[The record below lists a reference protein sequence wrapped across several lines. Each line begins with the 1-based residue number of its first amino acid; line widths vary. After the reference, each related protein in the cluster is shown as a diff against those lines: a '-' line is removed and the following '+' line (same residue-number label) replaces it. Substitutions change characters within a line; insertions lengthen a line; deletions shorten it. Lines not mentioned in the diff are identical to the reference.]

1 MCRLYGK
8 LDDVTER
15 NSLVLEKGGKSM
27 RKEKKKMSIK
37 RRIAAAALAAFVGVS
52 SLNVSIP
59 GFSTVITDA
68 DETEIASQLSEE
80 TPETTEEETTVESTI
95 AAALAEEAPAPVA
108 PAAEEP
114 TPEPIV
120 VEAPTPEPTVV
131 EAPTPEPTVA
141 EEPTTP
147 EPTVV
152 EAPTVEEPTIEEAE
166 TTDEEE
172 TILSVEETEETE
184 AETEKETEE
193 ETEPETDEDDL
204 LSNDPVTFGLRG
216 ANGLMLTAGGAIP
229 RLDDYITDVTVSKRR
244 GDSWVKVNEITS
256 GHNVRI
262 DLKYTLPEGLITSQ
276 SRKIQY
282 QLPDVIKIDNP
293 PLTGALKDSSEQ
305 PVGTFSI
312 DANGLVTFEYSQEFS
327 EDEKSFSGDFFF
339 ECKVGSRKTQEE
351 VIFSFPGKGE
361 VTFTIKPSSLAFDI
375 KTTKTASEVVQHGDG
390 EWYVT
395 YTMTIS
401 SKKGTGKDIEVFDY
415 FSDDNVVGS
424 QMKQVILLNSIHI
437 WDNNGNYVENIQ
449 FEQYENSGFVTTL
462 PKLEAGQKYTITC
475 VALVNKQL
483 LSTSATT
490 NLKLNKNIF
499 YVRSGKNEHSSYA
512 EAEYRRNVIKK
523 TSEKQE
529 DGSYKYTV
537 TINESQENL
546 KGLTIKDTFKLDD
559 TVIDINDIEGF
570 YVDVQGGSNPGITKE
585 NFFSTG
591 YKFENDF
598 NNKIVIT
605 YRYYPPANETN
616 AEKKLV
622 NRIEIGP
629 NTWGEV
635 EDTIGIIGYL
645 DKTHD
650 ENQVVKKDGYV
661 EVPYLVTV
669 TVNDGIAEGAT
680 LTDTLNQDHIQ
691 SLLTPVTVNGIEAS
705 DYTIQYLGKDG
716 VLVNEFAEGMIGFKV
731 TFKAITPEKAQKI
744 NFEYK
749 VKAEFASYP
758 AGTFRYDNVAVFASG
773 SINQTKTDSYT
784 YTKHAF
790 LLKKVSRYSSGY
802 QTSIDEVK
810 ESDLTDGKLYYELEI
825 KPAERNL
832 NDTFTVTDKL
842 PEGAVYVEDSFNAS
856 PTTLNQMSVSEDGR
870 TLTFTIPKEVYVNE
884 DGSYKH
890 DVLYIHYAIQIS
902 NANLSGSQQ
911 ELVYFTNTATS
922 GEDKASVTVPVL
934 FEEKEIEEDD
944 VIDKKGF
951 QNNSDI
957 TYTIVVNKNRLD
969 LIPNVNKITLNDVLK
984 CDVDESKIQDITLV
998 GNIVSVYEY
1007 DASKPDGKGVPV
1019 SKNFY
1024 TYQYNEKTH
1033 NISMILPDSEA
1044 FVVEYTYRFKF
1055 TSNYAG
1061 QTITIKN
1068 NVELVGSYKKE
1079 ISTQWKNQS
1088 AGGSVAKYNSLIVYK
1103 VEKGNEDEKLSG
1115 AKFNLYKYN
1124 DGSFSL
1130 IQNDIEIPV
1139 TGCKFVSDKTDED
1152 MMAATDIAVEE
1163 NVLYYLEEVQAPSG
1177 YKIEAGHEK
1186 FYFALGTYGK
1196 SIKDLKA
1203 AVAKAVETADIT
1215 VDDVHFANTNAIV
1228 NIENEIEDG
1237 AVRIQKVW
1245 LNHDG
1250 SEMQASE
1257 SSISV
1262 GLYKTHHRYTDAQP
1276 VEVEVSYKGN
1286 GMSSPQ
1292 LAFASTE
1299 YYRIGTKLTV
1309 TGYLNEGWRKNWGG
1323 WDFASTQMTARL
1335 YINGDDRGELNIEN
1349 VYSVT
1354 HSEIVSST
1362 LNKISIVFTANT
1374 YNSILDGNK
1383 PGKVNGTIAAL
1394 AAGDMEFVQN
1404 VTIDSHNN
1412 WTAVVSDLPTKENDG
1427 EDIYYYVTEFSLYGY
1442 TISYQNNGVLAGVGG
1457 NPIVVINKADEK
1469 VKTASFSINKVD
1481 ASTATPQPLEGA
1493 SFALYRAVKN
1503 DQNQLIR
1510 VGLPIATAISNA
1522 SGTGVVFSGLIPGE
1536 YLLYE
1541 TSAPTGY
1548 VTPSEPWRIT
1558 VNNDCVVDAH
1568 GLQTNSDGAY
1578 IIENGKYP
1586 GILSITKKV
1595 EGYEMEEGMHYY
1607 IKVTLTDAANKP
1619 LTGSFNG
1626 IRLENGSAIYE
1637 LVKDATITFTGLPLG
1652 TKYTVEEVNFDGT
1665 ALTGEEEYTSSLS
1678 TNATG
1683 TIDKEAGT
1691 VAVNVTVTNIY
1702 EIPETSAVISVKKIV
1717 DGTGY
1722 NQNEAFEFTL
1732 SAAEE
1737 GTPMPTETGNK
1748 VSIKAGEIGS
1758 FGSITYTD
1766 TGVYYYTVKETKGST
1781 VGMSY
1786 DETEYLVT
1794 VVVSMND
1801 ERKLTASVY
1810 YNIVMTD
1817 IPEVES
1823 DVRALVVTNTYR
1835 VTSVSG
1841 TKTWRVPEGTDLP
1854 ESITVILKRNDE
1866 PVARK
1871 KVTAADDWSY
1881 EFTEL
1886 PMYDDDGAAY
1896 TYEVDEE
1903 PVEGYNK
1910 EVDGYD
1916 LINTIT
1922 GTTSV
1927 SGSKNWRVPEGTDLP
1942 ESITVIL
1949 KRNDEPVARKKVTAA
1964 NDWSYEFT
1972 ELPMYDDDGAA
1983 YTYEVDEEPV
1993 EGYNKEVDG
2002 YDLINT
2008 ITGTTSVSGSK
2019 NWRVPEG
2026 TDLPESI
2033 TVILKRNDE
2042 PVARKKVT
2050 AADDWSY
2057 EFTELPAYS
2066 EDGSTAYTYTV
2077 DEESVEGYITTVSG
2091 TNLINTIT
2099 GTTSVSG
2106 TKTWRAPE
2114 GTELPESI
2122 TVILKRNDEPVARK
2136 KVTAADDWSY
2146 EFTELPMYDEDGV
2159 AYTYEVDEEPVEGY
2173 NKEVDG
2179 YDLINTITG
2188 TTSVSGTKTWRV
2200 PEGTDLPE
2208 SITVILKRNDEPVAR
2223 KKVTAADDW
2232 SYEFTELPM
2241 YDDDGAAYTYEVDEE
2256 PVAGYNKE
2264 VDGYD
2269 LINTKSEKIEITG
2282 TKTWRV
2288 PDGTELPESITVI
2301 LKRNDEPVARKKV
2314 TAADDWSYEFTE
2326 LPAYSEDG
2334 RTAYTYTVDEESVE
2348 GYITTTVSGSNLINT
2363 ITGTTSVSGTKTW
2376 RAPEGTE
2383 LPESITVIL
2392 KRNDEPVARK
2402 KVTAADDWSYE
2413 FTELPAYSEDGRT
2426 AYTYTVDEEPVAGY
2440 NKEVDGYDLI
2450 NTKSEKIEI
2459 TGTKTWRVPDGTEL
2473 PESITVILKRNDEPV
2488 ARKKVTAADD
2498 WSYEFTELPA
2508 YSEDGL
2514 TAYTYTV
2521 DEEPVEGY
2529 ITTVSGTNL
2538 INTIT
2543 GTTSVSGTKTW
2554 RAPEGTELPESITVI
2569 LNRNG
2574 SPVDSKKVTATDDW
2588 SYEFTNLP
2596 AYSEDGRTAYT
2607 YTVDEESVEGYI
2619 TTVSGTNLIN
2629 TITGTTSVSG
2639 TKTWRAPEGTELP
2652 ESITVILNRNDE
2664 PVARKKVTAADDWSY
2679 EFTELPAYSEDGST
2693 AYTYTVDEEPVEG
2706 YITAVSGTNLINTI
2720 TGTTSVSGTK
2730 TWRVPEGT
2738 ELPESITV
2746 ILNRNDEPVAR
2757 KKVTAADD
2765 WSYEFTELPAY
2776 SEDGSTAYTYTVDEE
2791 PVEGY
2796 ITAVSGTNLIN
2807 TITGTTSVSGTK
2819 TWRAPEGTKLP
2830 ESITVI
2836 LNRNGSPVDS
2846 KKVTATDDWS
2856 YEFTNLPAYSEDG
2869 LTAYTYTVDEESVA
2883 GYNKEV
2889 DGYDLINTKSEK
2901 IEITGTKTWRAPEGT
2916 ELPESI
2922 TVILKRNDEPVAR
2935 KKVTAADDWSYE
2947 FTELPAY
2954 SEDGLTAYTY
2964 TVDEEPVEGYI
2975 TTVSGT
2981 DLINTI
2987 TSVKISKVDIA
2998 NGEELEGATIQLI
3011 DKETGEV
3018 VEEWT
3023 STNKAHEV
3031 TGLTTG
3037 KTYILRETVAPEG
3050 YSITSDTTFELKEDG
3065 SIDTEKTTTTVSE
3078 EGVLLVEDTRRID
3091 FIINKVSATDDHELY
3106 DTILSVYEITDEG
3119 EVLVD
3124 SWTSR
3129 WKEVHNFGLKLSCGK
3144 SYILR
3149 EDKATGGY
3157 HKIPGDILFNVT
3169 ADGKIQITEGQDWK
3183 YENGKNVIE
3192 EVVDEAG
3199 NVIYLI
3205 RDVRNPEEEEETE
3218 PDGPTDPHQ
3227 SETTTPEETTTSEE
3241 ETTPEETTT
3250 SEEETSP
3257 EETTVSEEETT
3268 VSEEET
3274 TLPSPDDEGS
3284 TPEVTTPA
3292 ANTTTTAAETTVSET
3307 PTTTLSSERVILGIE
3322 DMSRTIGMAL
3332 AGFGAIMLTALI
3344 WLYLRSK
3351 KA

>member
-95 AAALAEEAPAPVA
+95 AAALAAEAPAPVA

-120 VEAPTPEPTVV
+120 VEEPTPEPTVV

-784 YTKHAF
+784 KHAF

-1007 DASKPDGKGVPV
+1007 DASKPDGKGAPV

-1335 YINGDDRGELNIEN
+1335 YINGNDCGELNIEN

-1362 LNKISIVFTANT
+1362 LNKISIVVTANT

-1383 PGKVNGTIAAL
+1383 PGKANGTIAAL

-1427 EDIYYYVTEFSLYGY
+1427 EDIYYYVTEFGLYGY

-1619 LTGSFNG
+1619 LIGSFNG

-1678 TNATG
+1678 INATG

-1722 NQNEAFEFTL
+1722 NQDEAFEFTL

-1748 VSIKAGEIGS
+1748 VSIKAGETGS

-1794 VVVSMND
+1794 VVVSMNA

-1810 YNIVMTD
+1810 YNTVMTD
-1817 IPEVES
+1817 IPEVEIDAS
-1823 DVRALVVTNTYR
+1823 VLVVTNTYR

-1841 TKTWRVPEGTDLP
+1841 TKIWRVPEGTDLP
-1854 ESITVILKRNDE
+1854 ESITVILNRNDE

-1871 KVTAADDWSY
+1871 KVTVADDWSY
-1881 EFTEL
+1881 EFT
-1886 PMYDDDGAAY
+1886 
-1896 TYEVDEE
+1896 
-1903 PVEGYNK
+1903 N
-1910 EVDGYD
+1910 
-1916 LINTIT
+1916 
-1922 GTTSV
+1922 
-1927 SGSKNWRVPEGTDLP
+1927 
-1942 ESITVIL
+1942 
-1949 KRNDEPVARKKVTAA
+1949 
-1964 NDWSYEFT
+1964 
-1972 ELPMYDDDGAA
+1972 
-1983 YTYEVDEEPV
+1983 
-1993 EGYNKEVDG
+1993 
-2002 YDLINT
+2002 
-2008 ITGTTSVSGSK
+2008 
-2019 NWRVPEG
+2019 
-2026 TDLPESI
+2026 
-2033 TVILKRNDE
+2033 
-2042 PVARKKVT
+2042 
-2050 AADDWSY
+2050 
-2057 EFTELPAYS
+2057 
-2066 EDGSTAYTYTV
+2066 
-2077 DEESVEGYITTVSG
+2077 
-2091 TNLINTIT
+2091 
-2099 GTTSVSG
+2099 
-2106 TKTWRAPE
+2106 
-2114 GTELPESI
+2114 
-2122 TVILKRNDEPVARK
+2122 
-2136 KVTAADDWSY
+2136 
-2146 EFTELPMYDEDGV
+2146 LPMYDEDGV
-2159 AYTYEVDEEPVEGY
+2159 AYTYEVDEEPLAGY

-2208 SITVILKRNDEPVAR
+2208 SITVIL
-2223 KKVTAADDW
+2223 
-2232 SYEFTELPM
+2232 
-2241 YDDDGAAYTYEVDEE
+2241 
-2256 PVAGYNKE
+2256 
-2264 VDGYD
+2264 
-2269 LINTKSEKIEITG
+2269 
-2282 TKTWRV
+2282 
-2288 PDGTELPESITVI
+2288 
-2301 LKRNDEPVARKKV
+2301 
-2314 TAADDWSYEFTE
+2314 
-2326 LPAYSEDG
+2326 
-2334 RTAYTYTVDEESVE
+2334 
-2348 GYITTTVSGSNLINT
+2348 
-2363 ITGTTSVSGTKTW
+2363 
-2376 RAPEGTE
+2376 
-2383 LPESITVIL
+2383 
-2392 KRNDEPVARK
+2392 
-2402 KVTAADDWSYE
+2402 
-2413 FTELPAYSEDGRT
+2413 
-2426 AYTYTVDEEPVAGY
+2426 
-2440 NKEVDGYDLI
+2440 
-2450 NTKSEKIEI
+2450 
-2459 TGTKTWRVPDGTEL
+2459 
-2473 PESITVILKRNDEPV
+2473 
-2488 ARKKVTAADD
+2488 
-2498 WSYEFTELPA
+2498 
-2508 YSEDGL
+2508 
-2514 TAYTYTV
+2514 
-2521 DEEPVEGY
+2521 
-2529 ITTVSGTNL
+2529 
-2538 INTIT
+2538 
-2543 GTTSVSGTKTW
+2543 
-2554 RAPEGTELPESITVI
+2554 
-2569 LNRNG
+2569 
-2574 SPVDSKKVTATDDW
+2574 
-2588 SYEFTNLP
+2588 
-2596 AYSEDGRTAYT
+2596 
-2607 YTVDEESVEGYI
+2607 
-2619 TTVSGTNLIN
+2619 
-2629 TITGTTSVSG
+2629 
-2639 TKTWRAPEGTELP
+2639 
-2652 ESITVILNRNDE
+2652 NRNDE
-2664 PVARKKVTAADDWSY
+2664 PVARKKVTADDDWSY

-2706 YITAVSGTNLINTI
+2706 YITTVS
-2720 TGTTSVSGTK
+2720 
-2730 TWRVPEGT
+2730 E
-2738 ELPESITV
+2738 
-2746 ILNRNDEPVAR
+2746 
-2757 KKVTAADD
+2757 
-2765 WSYEFTELPAY
+2765 
-2776 SEDGSTAYTYTVDEE
+2776 
-2791 PVEGY
+2791 
-2796 ITAVSGTNLIN
+2796 TNLIN

-2819 TWRAPEGTKLP
+2819 TWRAPEGTDLP

-2836 LNRNGSPVDS
+2836 LKRNDEPVAR
-2846 KKVTATDDWS
+2846 KKVTAADDWS

-2954 SEDGLTAYTY
+2954 SEDGRTAYTYTVDEESVEGYITTVSGTNLINTITGTTSVSGTKTWRAPEGTELPESITVILKRNDEPVARKKVTAADDWSYEFTELPAYSEDGLTAYTY
-2964 TVDEEPVEGYI
+2964 TVDEESVEGYI

-2998 NGEELEGATIQLI
+2998 NGEELEGATIQLIDKETGEVVEEWTSTNKAHEVTGLTTGKTYILRETVAPEGYGITSDTTFELKEDGSIDTEKTTTTVSEEGVLLVEDTITSVKISKVDIADGEELEGATIQLI

-3091 FIINKVSATDDHELY
+3091 FIVNKVSATDDHELY

>member
-1 MCRLYGK
+1 
-8 LDDVTER
+8 
-15 NSLVLEKGGKSM
+15 M

-68 DETEIASQLSEE
+68 NETEIASQLSEE
-80 TPETTEEETTVESTI
+80 TPEEETTVESTI
-95 AAALAEEAPAPVA
+95 AAALAAEAPAPVA

-120 VEAPTPEPTVV
+120 VAAPTPEPTVVEAPTPEPTVV
-131 EAPTPEPTVA
+131 EAPTSEPTVA

-152 EAPTVEEPTIEEAE
+152 EAPMPEPTVAEEPTTPEPTVVEEPTVEETTIEEAE

-172 TILSVEETEETE
+172 TILSVEETEEETE
-184 AETEKETEE
+184 AETENVTEE

-229 RLDDYITDVTVSKRR
+229 RLDDYIKDVTISKRR

-256 GHNVRI
+256 GHNARI

-293 PLTGALKDSSEQ
+293 PLEGVLKDSSEQ

-351 VIFSFPGKGE
+351 VTFSFPGKGE

-375 KTTKTASEVVQHGDG
+375 KTTKTASEVVQYGDG

-424 QMKQVILLNSIHI
+424 QMKQVILLDRIYI

-449 FEQYENSGFVTTL
+449 FEQYGNGGFVTTL

-490 NLKLNKNIF
+490 KLKLNGNTF

-512 EAEYRRNVIKK
+512 EAEYSRNVIKK

-546 KGLTIKDTFKLDD
+546 KGLTIKDTFKLDG

-605 YRYYPPANETN
+605 YRYYPLANETN

-680 LTDTLNQDHIQ
+680 LTDTLNQNHTQ

-705 DYTIQYLGKDG
+705 DYTIQYLGKNG

-758 AGTFRYDNVAVFASG
+758 AGTFRYNNVAVFASG
-773 SINQTKTDSYT
+773 SINQIKTDSYT

-832 NDTFTVTDKL
+832 NDTFTVKDKL

-902 NANLSGSQQ
+902 NANISGSQQ

-922 GEDKASVTVPVL
+922 GEDTASVTVPVL
-934 FEEKEIEEDD
+934 FEEEEIEEDD

-951 QNNSDI
+951 QNDSDI

-1007 DASKPDGKGVPV
+1007 DASKPDGKGAPV

-1033 NISMILPDSEA
+1033 NISMVLPDSAA

-1068 NVELVGSYKKE
+1068 NVELIGSYKKE

-1130 IQNDIEIPV
+1130 IQSDIEIPV

-1163 NVLYYLEEVQAPSG
+1163 NVLYYLEEIQAPSG

-1323 WDFASTQMTARL
+1323 WDFASAQMTARL

-1362 LNKISIVFTANT
+1362 LNKISIVVTANT
-1374 YNSILDGNK
+1374 YNSILDDSK
-1383 PGKVNGTIAAL
+1383 PGKVNGTIATL
-1394 AAGDMEFVQN
+1394 AAGDMEFVRN

-1457 NPIVVINKADEK
+1457 NPIVVINKADEE

-1481 ASTATPQPLEGA
+1481 ASTSTPQPLEGA

-1503 DQNQLIR
+1503 DQNQFIR

-1568 GLQTNSDGAY
+1568 GLQANSDGAY

-1665 ALTGEEEYTSSLS
+1665 ALTGEEEYTSRLT

-1702 EIPETSAVISVKKIV
+1702 EIPETSAVISVQKIV

-1722 NQNEAFEFTL
+1722 NQDEAFEFTL

-1748 VSIKAGEIGS
+1748 VSIKAGETGS

-1794 VVVSMND
+1794 VVVSMNA

-1841 TKTWRVPEGTDLP
+1841 TKTWRAPEGSELP
-1854 ESITVILKRNDE
+1854 ESITVILNRNGS
-1866 PVARK
+1866 PVDSK

-1886 PMYDDDGAAY
+1886 PAYSEDGSTSY
-1896 TYEVDEE
+1896 TYTVDEE
-1903 PVEGYNK
+1903 PVEGYITTVSGTN
-1910 EVDGYD
+1910 

-1927 SGSKNWRVPEGTDLP
+1927 SGTKTWRVPEGTKLP

-1949 KRNDEPVARKKVTAA
+1949 N
-1964 NDWSYEFT
+1964 
-1972 ELPMYDDDGAA
+1972 
-1983 YTYEVDEEPV
+1983 
-1993 EGYNKEVDG
+1993 
-2002 YDLINT
+2002 
-2008 ITGTTSVSGSK
+2008 
-2019 NWRVPEG
+2019 
-2026 TDLPESI
+2026 
-2033 TVILKRNDE
+2033 RNDE

-2077 DEESVEGYITTVSG
+2077 DEE
-2091 TNLINTIT
+2091 
-2099 GTTSVSG
+2099 
-2106 TKTWRAPE
+2106 
-2114 GTELPESI
+2114 
-2122 TVILKRNDEPVARK
+2122 
-2136 KVTAADDWSY
+2136 
-2146 EFTELPMYDEDGV
+2146 
-2159 AYTYEVDEEPVEGY
+2159 
-2173 NKEVDG
+2173 
-2179 YDLINTITG
+2179 
-2188 TTSVSGTKTWRV
+2188 
-2200 PEGTDLPE
+2200 
-2208 SITVILKRNDEPVAR
+2208 
-2223 KKVTAADDW
+2223 
-2232 SYEFTELPM
+2232 
-2241 YDDDGAAYTYEVDEE
+2241 

-2269 LINTKSEKIEITG
+2269 LINTKSEKIEIT
-2282 TKTWRV
+2282 
-2288 PDGTELPESITVI
+2288 
-2301 LKRNDEPVARKKV
+2301 
-2314 TAADDWSYEFTE
+2314 
-2326 LPAYSEDG
+2326 
-2334 RTAYTYTVDEESVE
+2334 
-2348 GYITTTVSGSNLINT
+2348 
-2363 ITGTTSVSGTKTW
+2363 
-2376 RAPEGTE
+2376 
-2383 LPESITVIL
+2383 
-2392 KRNDEPVARK
+2392 
-2402 KVTAADDWSYE
+2402 
-2413 FTELPAYSEDGRT
+2413 
-2426 AYTYTVDEEPVAGY
+2426 
-2440 NKEVDGYDLI
+2440 
-2450 NTKSEKIEI
+2450 
-2459 TGTKTWRVPDGTEL
+2459 
-2473 PESITVILKRNDEPV
+2473 
-2488 ARKKVTAADD
+2488 
-2498 WSYEFTELPA
+2498 
-2508 YSEDGL
+2508 
-2514 TAYTYTV
+2514 
-2521 DEEPVEGY
+2521 
-2529 ITTVSGTNL
+2529 
-2538 INTIT
+2538 
-2543 GTTSVSGTKTW
+2543 
-2554 RAPEGTELPESITVI
+2554 
-2569 LNRNG
+2569 
-2574 SPVDSKKVTATDDW
+2574 
-2588 SYEFTNLP
+2588 
-2596 AYSEDGRTAYT
+2596 
-2607 YTVDEESVEGYI
+2607 
-2619 TTVSGTNLIN
+2619 
-2629 TITGTTSVSG
+2629 G

-2706 YITAVSGTNLINTI
+2706 YIT
-2720 TGTTSVSGTK
+2720 
-2730 TWRVPEGT
+2730 
-2738 ELPESITV
+2738 
-2746 ILNRNDEPVAR
+2746 
-2757 KKVTAADD
+2757 
-2765 WSYEFTELPAY
+2765 
-2776 SEDGSTAYTYTVDEE
+2776 
-2791 PVEGY
+2791 
-2796 ITAVSGTNLIN
+2796 
-2807 TITGTTSVSGTK
+2807 
-2819 TWRAPEGTKLP
+2819 
-2830 ESITVI
+2830 
-2836 LNRNGSPVDS
+2836 
-2846 KKVTATDDWS
+2846 
-2856 YEFTNLPAYSEDG
+2856 
-2869 LTAYTYTVDEESVA
+2869 
-2883 GYNKEV
+2883 
-2889 DGYDLINTKSEK
+2889 
-2901 IEITGTKTWRAPEGT
+2901 
-2916 ELPESI
+2916 
-2922 TVILKRNDEPVAR
+2922 
-2935 KKVTAADDWSYE
+2935 
-2947 FTELPAY
+2947 
-2954 SEDGLTAYTY
+2954 
-2964 TVDEEPVEGYI
+2964 
-2975 TTVSGT
+2975 TVSET
-2981 DLINTI
+2981 NLINTI

-2998 NGEELEGATIQLI
+2998 DGEELEGATIQLI

-3023 STNKAHEV
+3023 STNEAHEV

-3050 YSITSDTTFELKEDG
+3050 YGITSDTTFELKEDG

-3091 FIINKVSATDDHELY
+3091 FIVNKVSATDDHELY

-3274 TLPSPDDEGS
+3274 TLPSPDDEES

-3307 PTTTLSSERVILGIE
+3307 PTTTPSSERVILGIE

>member
-1 MCRLYGK
+1 
-8 LDDVTER
+8 
-15 NSLVLEKGGKSM
+15 M

-68 DETEIASQLSEE
+68 NETEIASQLSEE
-80 TPETTEEETTVESTI
+80 TPEEETTVESTI
-95 AAALAEEAPAPVA
+95 AAALAAEAPAPVA

-120 VEAPTPEPTVV
+120 VAAPTPEPTVVEAPTPEPTVV
-131 EAPTPEPTVA
+131 EAPTSEPTVA

-152 EAPTVEEPTIEEAE
+152 EAPMPEPTVAEEPTTPEPTVVEEPTVEETTIEEAE

-172 TILSVEETEETE
+172 TILSVEETEEETE
-184 AETEKETEE
+184 AETENVTEE

-229 RLDDYITDVTVSKRR
+229 RLDDYIKDVTISKRR

-256 GHNVRI
+256 GHNARI

-293 PLTGALKDSSEQ
+293 PLEGVLKDSSEQ

-351 VIFSFPGKGE
+351 VTFSFPGKGE

-375 KTTKTASEVVQHGDG
+375 KTTKTASEVVQYGDG

-424 QMKQVILLNSIHI
+424 QMKQVILLDRIYI

-449 FEQYENSGFVTTL
+449 FEQYGNGGFVTTL

-490 NLKLNKNIF
+490 KLKLNGNTF

-512 EAEYRRNVIKK
+512 EAEYSRNVIKK

-546 KGLTIKDTFKLDD
+546 KGLTIKDTFKLDG

-605 YRYYPPANETN
+605 YRYYPLANETN

-680 LTDTLNQDHIQ
+680 LTDTLNQNHTQ

-705 DYTIQYLGKDG
+705 DYTIQYLGKNG

-758 AGTFRYDNVAVFASG
+758 AGTFRYNNVAVFASG
-773 SINQTKTDSYT
+773 SINQIKTDSYT

-832 NDTFTVTDKL
+832 NDTFTVKDKL

-902 NANLSGSQQ
+902 NANISGSQQ

-922 GEDKASVTVPVL
+922 GEDTASVTVPVL
-934 FEEKEIEEDD
+934 FEEEEIEEDD

-951 QNNSDI
+951 QNDSDI

-1007 DASKPDGKGVPV
+1007 DASKPDGKGAPV

-1033 NISMILPDSEA
+1033 NISMVLPDSAA

-1068 NVELVGSYKKE
+1068 NVELIGSYKKE

-1130 IQNDIEIPV
+1130 IQSDIEIPV

-1163 NVLYYLEEVQAPSG
+1163 NVLYYLEEIQAPSG

-1323 WDFASTQMTARL
+1323 WDFASAQMTARL

-1362 LNKISIVFTANT
+1362 LNKISIVVTANT
-1374 YNSILDGNK
+1374 YNSILDDSK
-1383 PGKVNGTIAAL
+1383 PGKVNGTIATL
-1394 AAGDMEFVQN
+1394 AAGDMEFVRN

-1457 NPIVVINKADEK
+1457 NPIVVINKADEE

-1481 ASTATPQPLEGA
+1481 ASTSTPQPLEGA

-1503 DQNQLIR
+1503 DQNQFIR

-1568 GLQTNSDGAY
+1568 GLQANSDGAY

-1665 ALTGEEEYTSSLS
+1665 ALTGEEEYTSRLT

-1702 EIPETSAVISVKKIV
+1702 EIPETSAVISVQKIV

-1722 NQNEAFEFTL
+1722 NQDEAFEFTL

-1748 VSIKAGEIGS
+1748 VSIKAGETGS

-1794 VVVSMND
+1794 VVVSMNA

-1841 TKTWRVPEGTDLP
+1841 TKTWRAPEGSELP
-1854 ESITVILKRNDE
+1854 ESITVILNRNGS
-1866 PVARK
+1866 PV
-1871 KVTAADDWSY
+1871 DS
-1881 EFTEL
+1881 
-1886 PMYDDDGAAY
+1886 
-1896 TYEVDEE
+1896 
-1903 PVEGYNK
+1903 
-1910 EVDGYD
+1910 
-1916 LINTIT
+1916 
-1922 GTTSV
+1922 
-1927 SGSKNWRVPEGTDLP
+1927 
-1942 ESITVIL
+1942 
-1949 KRNDEPVARKKVTAA
+1949 
-1964 NDWSYEFT
+1964 
-1972 ELPMYDDDGAA
+1972 
-1983 YTYEVDEEPV
+1983 
-1993 EGYNKEVDG
+1993 
-2002 YDLINT
+2002 
-2008 ITGTTSVSGSK
+2008 
-2019 NWRVPEG
+2019 
-2026 TDLPESI
+2026 
-2033 TVILKRNDE
+2033 
-2042 PVARKKVT
+2042 KKVT

-2077 DEESVEGYITTVSG
+2077 DEEPVEGYITTVSE
-2091 TNLINTIT
+2091 TN
-2099 GTTSVSG
+2099 
-2106 TKTWRAPE
+2106 
-2114 GTELPESI
+2114 
-2122 TVILKRNDEPVARK
+2122 
-2136 KVTAADDWSY
+2136 
-2146 EFTELPMYDEDGV
+2146 
-2159 AYTYEVDEEPVEGY
+2159 
-2173 NKEVDG
+2173 
-2179 YDLINTITG
+2179 LINTITG

-2200 PEGTDLPE
+2200 PEGT
-2208 SITVILKRNDEPVAR
+2208 K
-2223 KKVTAADDW
+2223 
-2232 SYEFTELPM
+2232 
-2241 YDDDGAAYTYEVDEE
+2241 
-2256 PVAGYNKE
+2256 
-2264 VDGYD
+2264 
-2269 LINTKSEKIEITG
+2269 
-2282 TKTWRV
+2282 
-2288 PDGTELPESITVI
+2288 
-2301 LKRNDEPVARKKV
+2301 
-2314 TAADDWSYEFTE
+2314 
-2326 LPAYSEDG
+2326 
-2334 RTAYTYTVDEESVE
+2334 
-2348 GYITTTVSGSNLINT
+2348 
-2363 ITGTTSVSGTKTW
+2363 
-2376 RAPEGTE
+2376 
-2383 LPESITVIL
+2383 
-2392 KRNDEPVARK
+2392 
-2402 KVTAADDWSYE
+2402 
-2413 FTELPAYSEDGRT
+2413 
-2426 AYTYTVDEEPVAGY
+2426 
-2440 NKEVDGYDLI
+2440 
-2450 NTKSEKIEI
+2450 
-2459 TGTKTWRVPDGTEL
+2459 
-2473 PESITVILKRNDEPV
+2473 
-2488 ARKKVTAADD
+2488 
-2498 WSYEFTELPA
+2498 
-2508 YSEDGL
+2508 
-2514 TAYTYTV
+2514 
-2521 DEEPVEGY
+2521 
-2529 ITTVSGTNL
+2529 
-2538 INTIT
+2538 
-2543 GTTSVSGTKTW
+2543 
-2554 RAPEGTELPESITVI
+2554 
-2569 LNRNG
+2569 
-2574 SPVDSKKVTATDDW
+2574 
-2588 SYEFTNLP
+2588 
-2596 AYSEDGRTAYT
+2596 
-2607 YTVDEESVEGYI
+2607 
-2619 TTVSGTNLIN
+2619 
-2629 TITGTTSVSG
+2629 
-2639 TKTWRAPEGTELP
+2639 LP

-2706 YITAVSGTNLINTI
+2706 YITTVSETNLINTI

-2738 ELPESITV
+2738 KLPESITV

-2796 ITAVSGTNLIN
+2796 IT
-2807 TITGTTSVSGTK
+2807 
-2819 TWRAPEGTKLP
+2819 
-2830 ESITVI
+2830 
-2836 LNRNGSPVDS
+2836 
-2846 KKVTATDDWS
+2846 
-2856 YEFTNLPAYSEDG
+2856 
-2869 LTAYTYTVDEESVA
+2869 
-2883 GYNKEV
+2883 
-2889 DGYDLINTKSEK
+2889 
-2901 IEITGTKTWRAPEGT
+2901 
-2916 ELPESI
+2916 
-2922 TVILKRNDEPVAR
+2922 
-2935 KKVTAADDWSYE
+2935 
-2947 FTELPAY
+2947 
-2954 SEDGLTAYTY
+2954 
-2964 TVDEEPVEGYI
+2964 
-2975 TTVSGT
+2975 TVSET
-2981 DLINTI
+2981 NLINTI

-2998 NGEELEGATIQLI
+2998 DGEELEGATIQLI

-3023 STNKAHEV
+3023 STNEAHEV

-3050 YSITSDTTFELKEDG
+3050 YGITSDTTFELKEDG

-3091 FIINKVSATDDHELY
+3091 FIVNKVSATDDHELY

-3274 TLPSPDDEGS
+3274 TLPSPDDEES

-3307 PTTTLSSERVILGIE
+3307 PTTTPSSERVILGIE

>member
-15 NSLVLEKGGKSM
+15 NSLVLGKGGKSM

-52 SLNVSIP
+52 SLNVSIL

-80 TPETTEEETTVESTI
+80 TPEITEEETTVESTI
-95 AAALAEEAPAPVA
+95 AAALAAEAPAPVA

-114 TPEPIV
+114 TPEPIVVAAPTPEPTVVETPTPEPTV

-131 EAPTPEPTVA
+131 EAPTPEPTVVEA
-141 EEPTTP
+141 PTP

-166 TTDEEE
+166 TTNEEE

-229 RLDDYITDVTVSKRR
+229 WLDTYITDVTISKRR

-262 DLKYTLPEGLITSQ
+262 DLKYTLPEKLITSQ

-293 PLTGALKDSSEQ
+293 PLKGALKDSSEQ
-305 PVGTFSI
+305 PVGKFSI
-312 DANGLVTFEYSQEFS
+312 DANGLVTFEYSKEFS

-339 ECKVGSRKTQEE
+339 ECKVGSSKTQEE

-375 KTTKTASEVVQHGDG
+375 KTTKTASEVVQYGDG

-415 FSDDNVVGS
+415 FDDNIVGS
-424 QMKQVILLNSIHI
+424 QTKQVIRLNSISI
-437 WDNNGNYVENIQ
+437 QDNNGNNVENIQ
-449 FEQYENSGFVTTL
+449 IEQYENSGFVTTL

-499 YVRSGKNEHSSYA
+499 RVKSGKNEHSSSA
-512 EAEYRRNVIKK
+512 EAEYSRNVIKK

-546 KGLTIKDTFKLDD
+546 KGLTIKDTFKLDG

-1007 DASKPDGKGVPV
+1007 DASKPDGKGAPV

-1177 YKIEAGHEK
+1177 YKIEVGHEK

-1203 AVAKAVETADIT
+1203 AVAKAVKAAKIT

-1262 GLYKTHHRYTDAQP
+1262 GLYKTHHRYTDAQL

-1299 YYRIGTKLTV
+1299 YYRIGTTLTV

-1362 LNKISIVFTANT
+1362 LNKISIVVTANT
-1374 YNSILDGNK
+1374 YNSILDDSK
-1383 PGKVNGTIAAL
+1383 PGKVNGTIATL
-1394 AAGDMEFVQN
+1394 AAGDMEFVRN

-1457 NPIVVINKADEK
+1457 NPIVVINKADEE

-1503 DQNQLIR
+1503 DQNQWIR

-1541 TSAPTGY
+1541 TSAPMGY

-1568 GLQTNSDGAY
+1568 GLQANSDGAY

-1607 IKVTLTDAANKP
+1607 IKVTLTDAADKP

-1665 ALTGEEEYTSSLS
+1665 ALTGEEKYTSSLS

-1854 ESITVILKRNDE
+1854 ESITVILKRNGS
-1866 PVARK
+1866 PV
-1871 KVTAADDWSY
+1871 DS
-1881 EFTEL
+1881 
-1886 PMYDDDGAAY
+1886 
-1896 TYEVDEE
+1896 
-1903 PVEGYNK
+1903 
-1910 EVDGYD
+1910 
-1916 LINTIT
+1916 
-1922 GTTSV
+1922 
-1927 SGSKNWRVPEGTDLP
+1927 
-1942 ESITVIL
+1942 
-1949 KRNDEPVARKKVTAA
+1949 
-1964 NDWSYEFT
+1964 
-1972 ELPMYDDDGAA
+1972 
-1983 YTYEVDEEPV
+1983 
-1993 EGYNKEVDG
+1993 
-2002 YDLINT
+2002 
-2008 ITGTTSVSGSK
+2008 
-2019 NWRVPEG
+2019 
-2026 TDLPESI
+2026 
-2033 TVILKRNDE
+2033 
-2042 PVARKKVT
+2042 
-2050 AADDWSY
+2050 
-2057 EFTELPAYS
+2057 
-2066 EDGSTAYTYTV
+2066 
-2077 DEESVEGYITTVSG
+2077 
-2091 TNLINTIT
+2091 
-2099 GTTSVSG
+2099 
-2106 TKTWRAPE
+2106 
-2114 GTELPESI
+2114 
-2122 TVILKRNDEPVARK
+2122 
-2136 KVTAADDWSY
+2136 
-2146 EFTELPMYDEDGV
+2146 
-2159 AYTYEVDEEPVEGY
+2159 
-2173 NKEVDG
+2173 
-2179 YDLINTITG
+2179 
-2188 TTSVSGTKTWRV
+2188 
-2200 PEGTDLPE
+2200 
-2208 SITVILKRNDEPVAR
+2208 

-2264 VDGYD
+2264 VEEYD
-2269 LINTKSEKIEITG
+2269 
-2282 TKTWRV
+2282 
-2288 PDGTELPESITVI
+2288 
-2301 LKRNDEPVARKKV
+2301 
-2314 TAADDWSYEFTE
+2314 
-2326 LPAYSEDG
+2326 
-2334 RTAYTYTVDEESVE
+2334 
-2348 GYITTTVSGSNLINT
+2348 LINT

-2413 FTELPAYSEDGRT
+2413 FTELPAYSEDGST
-2426 AYTYTVDEEPVAGY
+2426 AYTYTVDEESVAGY
-2440 NKEVDGYDLI
+2440 ITTVSGTNLI
-2450 NTKSEKIEI
+2450 NTI
-2459 TGTKTWRVPDGTEL
+2459 TGTTSVSGSKTWRVPEGTEL

-2488 ARKKVTAADD
+2488 ARKKVTEADD
-2498 WSYEFTELPA
+2498 WSYEFTNLPA
-2508 YSEDGL
+2508 YSDDGL

-2529 ITTVSGTNL
+2529 ITTVSG
-2538 INTIT
+2538 
-2543 GTTSVSGTKTW
+2543 S
-2554 RAPEGTELPESITVI
+2554 
-2569 LNRNG
+2569 
-2574 SPVDSKKVTATDDW
+2574 
-2588 SYEFTNLP
+2588 
-2596 AYSEDGRTAYT
+2596 
-2607 YTVDEESVEGYI
+2607 
-2619 TTVSGTNLIN
+2619 
-2629 TITGTTSVSG
+2629 
-2639 TKTWRAPEGTELP
+2639 
-2652 ESITVILNRNDE
+2652 
-2664 PVARKKVTAADDWSY
+2664 
-2679 EFTELPAYSEDGST
+2679 
-2693 AYTYTVDEEPVEG
+2693 
-2706 YITAVSGTNLINTI
+2706 NLINTI

-2776 SEDGSTAYTYTVDEE
+2776 SEDGRTAYTYTVEE
-2791 PVEGY
+2791 
-2796 ITAVSGTNLIN
+2796 
-2807 TITGTTSVSGTK
+2807 K
-2819 TWRAPEGTKLP
+2819 
-2830 ESITVI
+2830 
-2836 LNRNGSPVDS
+2836 
-2846 KKVTATDDWS
+2846 
-2856 YEFTNLPAYSEDG
+2856 
-2869 LTAYTYTVDEESVA
+2869 
-2883 GYNKEV
+2883 
-2889 DGYDLINTKSEK
+2889 
-2901 IEITGTKTWRAPEGT
+2901 
-2916 ELPESI
+2916 
-2922 TVILKRNDEPVAR
+2922 
-2935 KKVTAADDWSYE
+2935 
-2947 FTELPAY
+2947 
-2954 SEDGLTAYTY
+2954 
-2964 TVDEEPVEGYI
+2964 PVEGYI

-2981 DLINTI
+2981 NLINTI

-2998 NGEELEGATIQLI
+2998 DGEELEGATIQLI

-3023 STNKAHEV
+3023 STNEAHEV

-3050 YSITSDTTFELKEDG
+3050 YGITSDTTFELKEDG

-3091 FIINKVSATDDHELY
+3091 FIVNKVSATDDHELY

-3274 TLPSPDDEGS
+3274 TLPSPDDEES

-3307 PTTTLSSERVILGIE
+3307 PTTTPSSERVILGIE

>member
-1 MCRLYGK
+1 
-8 LDDVTER
+8 
-15 NSLVLEKGGKSM
+15 M

-68 DETEIASQLSEE
+68 NETEIASQLSEE
-80 TPETTEEETTVESTI
+80 TPEITEEETTVESTI
-95 AAALAEEAPAPVA
+95 AAALAAEAPAPVA

-120 VEAPTPEPTVV
+120 VAVPTPEPTVVEAPTPEPTVV
-131 EAPTPEPTVA
+131 EAPMPEPTVA

-152 EAPTVEEPTIEEAE
+152 EAPTVEETTIEEAE

-229 RLDDYITDVTVSKRR
+229 WLDGYIDEVTVSRR
-244 GDSWVKVNEITS
+244 IGDSWVKVNEITS
-256 GHNVRI
+256 GHNARI

-276 SRKIQY
+276 SRKIKY

-293 PLTGALKDSSEQ
+293 PLEGVLKDSSEQ

-351 VIFSFPGKGE
+351 VTFSFPGKGE

-375 KTTKTASEVVQHGDG
+375 KTTKTASEVVQYGDG

-424 QMKQVILLNSIHI
+424 QMKQVILLDRIYI

-449 FEQYENSGFVTTL
+449 FEQYGNGGFVTTL

-490 NLKLNKNIF
+490 KLKLNGNTF

-512 EAEYRRNVIKK
+512 EAEYSRNVIKK

-546 KGLTIKDTFKLDD
+546 KGLTIKDTFKLDG

-605 YRYYPPANETN
+605 YRYYPLANETN

-680 LTDTLNQDHIQ
+680 LTDTLNQNHTQ

-705 DYTIQYLGKDG
+705 DYTIQYLGKNG

-758 AGTFRYDNVAVFASG
+758 AGTFRYNNVAVFASG
-773 SINQTKTDSYT
+773 SINQIKTDSYT

-832 NDTFTVTDKL
+832 NDTFTVKDKL

-902 NANLSGSQQ
+902 NANISGSQQ

-922 GEDKASVTVPVL
+922 GEDTASVTVPVL
-934 FEEKEIEEDD
+934 FEEEEIEEDD

-951 QNNSDI
+951 QNDSDI

-1007 DASKPDGKGVPV
+1007 DASKPDGKGAPV

-1033 NISMILPDSEA
+1033 NISMVLPDSAA

-1068 NVELVGSYKKE
+1068 NVELIGSYKKE

-1130 IQNDIEIPV
+1130 IQSDIEIPV

-1163 NVLYYLEEVQAPSG
+1163 NVLYYLEEIQAPSG

-1323 WDFASTQMTARL
+1323 WDFASAQMTARL

-1362 LNKISIVFTANT
+1362 LNKISIVVTANT
-1374 YNSILDGNK
+1374 YNSILDDSK
-1383 PGKVNGTIAAL
+1383 PGKVNGTIATL
-1394 AAGDMEFVQN
+1394 AAGDMEFVRN

-1457 NPIVVINKADEK
+1457 NPIVVINKADEE

-1481 ASTATPQPLEGA
+1481 ASTSTPQPLEGA

-1503 DQNQLIR
+1503 DQNQFIR

-1568 GLQTNSDGAY
+1568 GLQANSDGAY

-1665 ALTGEEEYTSSLS
+1665 ALTGEEEYTSRLT

-1702 EIPETSAVISVKKIV
+1702 EIPETSAVISVQKIV

-1722 NQNEAFEFTL
+1722 NQDEAFEFTL

-1748 VSIKAGEIGS
+1748 VSIKAGETGS

-1794 VVVSMND
+1794 VVVSMNA

-1841 TKTWRVPEGTDLP
+1841 TKTWRAPEGSELP
-1854 ESITVILKRNDE
+1854 ESITVILNRNGS
-1866 PVARK
+1866 PV
-1871 KVTAADDWSY
+1871 DS
-1881 EFTEL
+1881 
-1886 PMYDDDGAAY
+1886 
-1896 TYEVDEE
+1896 
-1903 PVEGYNK
+1903 
-1910 EVDGYD
+1910 
-1916 LINTIT
+1916 
-1922 GTTSV
+1922 
-1927 SGSKNWRVPEGTDLP
+1927 
-1942 ESITVIL
+1942 
-1949 KRNDEPVARKKVTAA
+1949 
-1964 NDWSYEFT
+1964 
-1972 ELPMYDDDGAA
+1972 
-1983 YTYEVDEEPV
+1983 
-1993 EGYNKEVDG
+1993 
-2002 YDLINT
+2002 
-2008 ITGTTSVSGSK
+2008 
-2019 NWRVPEG
+2019 
-2026 TDLPESI
+2026 
-2033 TVILKRNDE
+2033 
-2042 PVARKKVT
+2042 KKVT

-2066 EDGSTAYTYTV
+2066 EDGS
-2077 DEESVEGYITTVSG
+2077 
-2091 TNLINTIT
+2091 
-2099 GTTSVSG
+2099 
-2106 TKTWRAPE
+2106 
-2114 GTELPESI
+2114 
-2122 TVILKRNDEPVARK
+2122 
-2136 KVTAADDWSY
+2136 
-2146 EFTELPMYDEDGV
+2146 
-2159 AYTYEVDEEPVEGY
+2159 
-2173 NKEVDG
+2173 
-2179 YDLINTITG
+2179 
-2188 TTSVSGTKTWRV
+2188 
-2200 PEGTDLPE
+2200 
-2208 SITVILKRNDEPVAR
+2208 
-2223 KKVTAADDW
+2223 
-2232 SYEFTELPM
+2232 
-2241 YDDDGAAYTYEVDEE
+2241 
-2256 PVAGYNKE
+2256 
-2264 VDGYD
+2264 
-2269 LINTKSEKIEITG
+2269 
-2282 TKTWRV
+2282 
-2288 PDGTELPESITVI
+2288 
-2301 LKRNDEPVARKKV
+2301 
-2314 TAADDWSYEFTE
+2314 
-2326 LPAYSEDG
+2326 
-2334 RTAYTYTVDEESVE
+2334 
-2348 GYITTTVSGSNLINT
+2348 
-2363 ITGTTSVSGTKTW
+2363 
-2376 RAPEGTE
+2376 
-2383 LPESITVIL
+2383 
-2392 KRNDEPVARK
+2392 
-2402 KVTAADDWSYE
+2402 
-2413 FTELPAYSEDGRT
+2413 
-2426 AYTYTVDEEPVAGY
+2426 
-2440 NKEVDGYDLI
+2440 
-2450 NTKSEKIEI
+2450 
-2459 TGTKTWRVPDGTEL
+2459 
-2473 PESITVILKRNDEPV
+2473 
-2488 ARKKVTAADD
+2488 
-2498 WSYEFTELPA
+2498 
-2508 YSEDGL
+2508 

-2554 RAPEGTELPESITVI
+2554 RVPEGT
-2569 LNRNG
+2569 
-2574 SPVDSKKVTATDDW
+2574 K
-2588 SYEFTNLP
+2588 
-2596 AYSEDGRTAYT
+2596 
-2607 YTVDEESVEGYI
+2607 
-2619 TTVSGTNLIN
+2619 
-2629 TITGTTSVSG
+2629 
-2639 TKTWRAPEGTELP
+2639 LP

-2706 YITAVSGTNLINTI
+2706 YIT
-2720 TGTTSVSGTK
+2720 
-2730 TWRVPEGT
+2730 
-2738 ELPESITV
+2738 
-2746 ILNRNDEPVAR
+2746 
-2757 KKVTAADD
+2757 
-2765 WSYEFTELPAY
+2765 
-2776 SEDGSTAYTYTVDEE
+2776 
-2791 PVEGY
+2791 
-2796 ITAVSGTNLIN
+2796 
-2807 TITGTTSVSGTK
+2807 
-2819 TWRAPEGTKLP
+2819 
-2830 ESITVI
+2830 
-2836 LNRNGSPVDS
+2836 
-2846 KKVTATDDWS
+2846 
-2856 YEFTNLPAYSEDG
+2856 
-2869 LTAYTYTVDEESVA
+2869 
-2883 GYNKEV
+2883 
-2889 DGYDLINTKSEK
+2889 
-2901 IEITGTKTWRAPEGT
+2901 
-2916 ELPESI
+2916 
-2922 TVILKRNDEPVAR
+2922 
-2935 KKVTAADDWSYE
+2935 
-2947 FTELPAY
+2947 
-2954 SEDGLTAYTY
+2954 
-2964 TVDEEPVEGYI
+2964 
-2975 TTVSGT
+2975 TVSET
-2981 DLINTI
+2981 NLINTI

-2998 NGEELEGATIQLI
+2998 DGEELEGATIQLI

-3023 STNKAHEV
+3023 STNEAHEV

-3050 YSITSDTTFELKEDG
+3050 YGITSDTTFELKEDG

-3091 FIINKVSATDDHELY
+3091 FIVNKVSATDDHELY

-3274 TLPSPDDEGS
+3274 TLPSPDDEES

-3307 PTTTLSSERVILGIE
+3307 PTTTPSSERVILGIE

>member
-68 DETEIASQLSEE
+68 NETEIASQLSEE

-95 AAALAEEAPAPVA
+95 AAALAAEAPAPVA

-114 TPEPIV
+114 TPEPTVAEAPTPEPSVAEAPTPEPTVVEAPTPEPTV

-166 TTDEEE
+166 TTDEDE

-605 YRYYPPANETN
+605 YRYYPSANETN

-680 LTDTLNQDHIQ
+680 LTDTLNQDRIQ

-705 DYTIQYLGKDG
+705 DYTVQYLGKDG

-802 QTSIDEVK
+802 QTSIGEVK

-832 NDTFTVTDKL
+832 NDTFTVTDTL

-890 DVLYIHYAIQIS
+890 DVLYIHYAVQIS
-902 NANLSGSQQ
+902 NENLSGSQQ

-922 GEDKASVTVPVL
+922 GEDTASVTVPVL
-934 FEEKEIEEDD
+934 FEEKEIEKDD

-969 LIPNVNKITLNDVLK
+969 LIPNVDKITLNDVLK

-1007 DASKPDGKGVPV
+1007 DASKPDGKGAPV

-1033 NISMILPDSEA
+1033 NISMVLPDSAA

-1163 NVLYYLEEVQAPSG
+1163 NVLYYLEEIQAPSG

-1203 AVAKAVETADIT
+1203 AVAKAVKAAKIT

-1335 YINGDDRGELNIEN
+1335 YINGNDRGELNIEN

-1362 LNKISIVFTANT
+1362 LNKISIVVTANT

-1383 PGKVNGTIAAL
+1383 PGKANGTIAAL

-1558 VNNDCVVDAH
+1558 VNNDCVVHAH

-1766 TGVYYYTVKETKGST
+1766 TGVYYYTVKETKGLT

-1964 NDWSYEFT
+1964 DDWSYEFT

-2066 EDGSTAYTYTV
+2066 EDGLTAYTYTV
-2077 DEESVEGYITTVSG
+2077 DEES
-2091 TNLINTIT
+2091 
-2099 GTTSVSG
+2099 
-2106 TKTWRAPE
+2106 
-2114 GTELPESI
+2114 
-2122 TVILKRNDEPVARK
+2122 
-2136 KVTAADDWSY
+2136 
-2146 EFTELPMYDEDGV
+2146 
-2159 AYTYEVDEEPVEGY
+2159 
-2173 NKEVDG
+2173 
-2179 YDLINTITG
+2179 
-2188 TTSVSGTKTWRV
+2188 
-2200 PEGTDLPE
+2200 
-2208 SITVILKRNDEPVAR
+2208 
-2223 KKVTAADDW
+2223 
-2232 SYEFTELPM
+2232 
-2241 YDDDGAAYTYEVDEE
+2241 
-2256 PVAGYNKE
+2256 VAGYNKE

-2282 TKTWRV
+2282 TKTWR
-2288 PDGTELPESITVI
+2288 
-2301 LKRNDEPVARKKV
+2301 
-2314 TAADDWSYEFTE
+2314 
-2326 LPAYSEDG
+2326 
-2334 RTAYTYTVDEESVE
+2334 
-2348 GYITTTVSGSNLINT
+2348 
-2363 ITGTTSVSGTKTW
+2363 
-2376 RAPEGTE
+2376 APE
-2383 LPESITVIL
+2383 
-2392 KRNDEPVARK
+2392 
-2402 KVTAADDWSYE
+2402 
-2413 FTELPAYSEDGRT
+2413 
-2426 AYTYTVDEEPVAGY
+2426 
-2440 NKEVDGYDLI
+2440 
-2450 NTKSEKIEI
+2450 
-2459 TGTKTWRVPDGTEL
+2459 GTEL

-2554 RAPEGTELPESITVI
+2554 R
-2569 LNRNG
+2569 
-2574 SPVDSKKVTATDDW
+2574 
-2588 SYEFTNLP
+2588 
-2596 AYSEDGRTAYT
+2596 
-2607 YTVDEESVEGYI
+2607 
-2619 TTVSGTNLIN
+2619 
-2629 TITGTTSVSG
+2629 
-2639 TKTWRAPEGTELP
+2639 
-2652 ESITVILNRNDE
+2652 
-2664 PVARKKVTAADDWSY
+2664 
-2679 EFTELPAYSEDGST
+2679 
-2693 AYTYTVDEEPVEG
+2693 
-2706 YITAVSGTNLINTI
+2706 
-2720 TGTTSVSGTK
+2720 
-2730 TWRVPEGT
+2730 VPEGT

-2757 KKVTAADD
+2757 KKVTADDD
-2765 WSYEFTELPAY
+2765 WSYEFTNLPAY
-2776 SEDGSTAYTYTVDEE
+2776 SEDGRTAYTYTVEE
-2791 PVEGY
+2791 KPVEGY
-2796 ITAVSGTNLIN
+2796 ITTVSGTNLIN

-2981 DLINTI
+2981 NLINTITGTTSVSGTKTWRAPEGTELPESITVILNRNGSPVDSKKVTAADDWSYEFTNLPAYSDDGSTAYTYTVDEEPVEGYITTVSGTDLINTI

-2998 NGEELEGATIQLI
+2998 DGEELEGATIQLI
-3011 DKETGEV
+3011 DKETGEVVEEWTSTNKAHEVTGLTTGKTYILRETVAPEGYGITSDTTFELKEDGSIDTEKTTTTVSEEGVLLVEDTITSVKISKVDIADGEELEGATIQLVDKETGEV

-3078 EGVLLVEDTRRID
+3078 EGVLLVEDTRRVD
-3091 FIINKVSATDDHELY
+3091 FIVNKVSATDDHELY
-3106 DTILSVYEITDEG
+3106 DTILSVYEITDES

-3250 SEEETSP
+3250 SEEETTP

-3274 TLPSPDDEGS
+3274 TLPSPDDEES

-3307 PTTTLSSERVILGIE
+3307 PTTTPSSERVILGIE

>member
-1 MCRLYGK
+1 
-8 LDDVTER
+8 
-15 NSLVLEKGGKSM
+15 M

-68 DETEIASQLSEE
+68 NETEIASQLSEE
-80 TPETTEEETTVESTI
+80 TPEEETTVESTI
-95 AAALAEEAPAPVA
+95 AAALAAEAPAPVA

-120 VEAPTPEPTVV
+120 VAAPTPEPTVVEAPTPEPTVV
-131 EAPTPEPTVA
+131 EAPTSEPTVA

-152 EAPTVEEPTIEEAE
+152 EAPMPEPTVAEEPTTPEPTVVEEPTVEETTIEEAE

-172 TILSVEETEETE
+172 TILSVEETEEETE
-184 AETEKETEE
+184 AETENVTEE

-229 RLDDYITDVTVSKRR
+229 RLDDYIKDVTISKRR

-256 GHNVRI
+256 GHNARI

-293 PLTGALKDSSEQ
+293 PLEGVLKDSSEQ

-351 VIFSFPGKGE
+351 VTFSFPGKGE

-375 KTTKTASEVVQHGDG
+375 KTTKTASEVVQYGDG

-424 QMKQVILLNSIHI
+424 QMKQVILLDRIYI

-449 FEQYENSGFVTTL
+449 FEQYGNGGFVTTL

-490 NLKLNKNIF
+490 KLKLNGNTF

-512 EAEYRRNVIKK
+512 EAEYSRNVIKK

-546 KGLTIKDTFKLDD
+546 KGLTIKDTFKLDG

-605 YRYYPPANETN
+605 YRYYPLANETN

-680 LTDTLNQDHIQ
+680 LTDTLNQNHTQ

-705 DYTIQYLGKDG
+705 DYTIQYLGKNG

-758 AGTFRYDNVAVFASG
+758 AGTFRYNNVAVFASG
-773 SINQTKTDSYT
+773 SINQIKTDSYT

-832 NDTFTVTDKL
+832 NDTFTVKDKL

-902 NANLSGSQQ
+902 NANISGSQQ

-922 GEDKASVTVPVL
+922 GEDTASVTVPVL
-934 FEEKEIEEDD
+934 FEEEEIEEDD

-951 QNNSDI
+951 QNDSDI

-1007 DASKPDGKGVPV
+1007 DASKPDGKGAPV

-1033 NISMILPDSEA
+1033 NISMVLPDSAA

-1068 NVELVGSYKKE
+1068 NVELIGSYKKE

-1130 IQNDIEIPV
+1130 IQSDIEIPV

-1163 NVLYYLEEVQAPSG
+1163 NVLYYLEEIQAPSG

-1323 WDFASTQMTARL
+1323 WDFASAQMTARL

-1362 LNKISIVFTANT
+1362 LNKISIVVTANT
-1374 YNSILDGNK
+1374 YNSILDDSK
-1383 PGKVNGTIAAL
+1383 PGKVNGTIATL
-1394 AAGDMEFVQN
+1394 AAGDMEFVRN

-1457 NPIVVINKADEK
+1457 NPIVVINKADEE

-1481 ASTATPQPLEGA
+1481 ASTSTPQPLEGA

-1503 DQNQLIR
+1503 DQNQFIR

-1568 GLQTNSDGAY
+1568 GLQANSDGAY

-1665 ALTGEEEYTSSLS
+1665 ALTGEEEYTSRLT

-1702 EIPETSAVISVKKIV
+1702 EIPETSAVISVQKIV

-1722 NQNEAFEFTL
+1722 NQDEAFEFTL

-1748 VSIKAGEIGS
+1748 VSIKAGETGS

-1794 VVVSMND
+1794 VVVSMNA

-1841 TKTWRVPEGTDLP
+1841 TKTWRAPEGSELP
-1854 ESITVILKRNDE
+1854 ESITVILNRNGS
-1866 PVARK
+1866 PV
-1871 KVTAADDWSY
+1871 DS
-1881 EFTEL
+1881 
-1886 PMYDDDGAAY
+1886 
-1896 TYEVDEE
+1896 
-1903 PVEGYNK
+1903 
-1910 EVDGYD
+1910 
-1916 LINTIT
+1916 
-1922 GTTSV
+1922 
-1927 SGSKNWRVPEGTDLP
+1927 
-1942 ESITVIL
+1942 
-1949 KRNDEPVARKKVTAA
+1949 
-1964 NDWSYEFT
+1964 
-1972 ELPMYDDDGAA
+1972 
-1983 YTYEVDEEPV
+1983 
-1993 EGYNKEVDG
+1993 
-2002 YDLINT
+2002 
-2008 ITGTTSVSGSK
+2008 
-2019 NWRVPEG
+2019 
-2026 TDLPESI
+2026 
-2033 TVILKRNDE
+2033 
-2042 PVARKKVT
+2042 KKVT

-2066 EDGSTAYTYTV
+2066 EDGS
-2077 DEESVEGYITTVSG
+2077 
-2091 TNLINTIT
+2091 
-2099 GTTSVSG
+2099 
-2106 TKTWRAPE
+2106 
-2114 GTELPESI
+2114 
-2122 TVILKRNDEPVARK
+2122 
-2136 KVTAADDWSY
+2136 
-2146 EFTELPMYDEDGV
+2146 
-2159 AYTYEVDEEPVEGY
+2159 
-2173 NKEVDG
+2173 
-2179 YDLINTITG
+2179 
-2188 TTSVSGTKTWRV
+2188 
-2200 PEGTDLPE
+2200 
-2208 SITVILKRNDEPVAR
+2208 
-2223 KKVTAADDW
+2223 
-2232 SYEFTELPM
+2232 
-2241 YDDDGAAYTYEVDEE
+2241 
-2256 PVAGYNKE
+2256 
-2264 VDGYD
+2264 
-2269 LINTKSEKIEITG
+2269 
-2282 TKTWRV
+2282 
-2288 PDGTELPESITVI
+2288 
-2301 LKRNDEPVARKKV
+2301 
-2314 TAADDWSYEFTE
+2314 
-2326 LPAYSEDG
+2326 
-2334 RTAYTYTVDEESVE
+2334 
-2348 GYITTTVSGSNLINT
+2348 
-2363 ITGTTSVSGTKTW
+2363 
-2376 RAPEGTE
+2376 
-2383 LPESITVIL
+2383 
-2392 KRNDEPVARK
+2392 
-2402 KVTAADDWSYE
+2402 
-2413 FTELPAYSEDGRT
+2413 
-2426 AYTYTVDEEPVAGY
+2426 
-2440 NKEVDGYDLI
+2440 
-2450 NTKSEKIEI
+2450 
-2459 TGTKTWRVPDGTEL
+2459 
-2473 PESITVILKRNDEPV
+2473 
-2488 ARKKVTAADD
+2488 
-2498 WSYEFTELPA
+2498 
-2508 YSEDGL
+2508 

-2543 GTTSVSGTKTW
+2543 GTTSVSGTK
-2554 RAPEGTELPESITVI
+2554 I
-2569 LNRNG
+2569 
-2574 SPVDSKKVTATDDW
+2574 
-2588 SYEFTNLP
+2588 
-2596 AYSEDGRTAYT
+2596 
-2607 YTVDEESVEGYI
+2607 
-2619 TTVSGTNLIN
+2619 
-2629 TITGTTSVSG
+2629 
-2639 TKTWRAPEGTELP
+2639 WRAPEGTELP

-2706 YITAVSGTNLINTI
+2706 YITTVSGTNLINTI

-2796 ITAVSGTNLIN
+2796 ITTVSGTNLIN

-2819 TWRAPEGTKLP
+2819 TWR
-2830 ESITVI
+2830 V
-2836 LNRNGSPVDS
+2836 
-2846 KKVTATDDWS
+2846 
-2856 YEFTNLPAYSEDG
+2856 
-2869 LTAYTYTVDEESVA
+2869 
-2883 GYNKEV
+2883 
-2889 DGYDLINTKSEK
+2889 
-2901 IEITGTKTWRAPEGT
+2901 PEGT

-2954 SEDGLTAYTY
+2954 SEDGSTAYTY

-2975 TTVSGT
+2975 TTVSET
-2981 DLINTI
+2981 NLINTI

-2998 NGEELEGATIQLI
+2998 DGEELEGATIQLI

-3023 STNKAHEV
+3023 STNEAHEV

-3050 YSITSDTTFELKEDG
+3050 YGITSDTTFELKEDG

-3091 FIINKVSATDDHELY
+3091 FIVNKVSATDDHELY

-3274 TLPSPDDEGS
+3274 TLPSPDDEES

-3307 PTTTLSSERVILGIE
+3307 PTTTPSSERVILGIE

>member
-15 NSLVLEKGGKSM
+15 NSLVLGKGGKSM

-120 VEAPTPEPTVV
+120 VEEPTPEPTVA

-141 EEPTTP
+141 EAPTPEPTVVEEPTP

-152 EAPTVEEPTIEEAE
+152 EAPTVEEATIEEAK

-172 TILSVEETEETE
+172 TILSVEETEEETE
-184 AETEKETEE
+184 AETEKVTEE
-193 ETEPETDEDDL
+193 IEPETQEDDL
-204 LSNDPVTFGLRG
+204 ISNDPVTFGLRG
-216 ANGLMLTAGGAIP
+216 ADGLMLTARGAIP

-262 DLKYTLPEGLITSQ
+262 DLKYTLPERLITSQ

-293 PLTGALKDSSEQ
+293 PLEGVLKDSSEQ
-305 PVGTFSI
+305 PVGKFSI

-351 VIFSFPGKGE
+351 VTFSFPGKGE

-375 KTTKTASEVVQHGDG
+375 KTTKTASEVVQYGDG

-424 QMKQVILLNSIHI
+424 QMKQVILLNSINI

-934 FEEKEIEEDD
+934 FEEKEIEKDD

-1007 DASKPDGKGVPV
+1007 DASKPDGKGAPV

-1163 NVLYYLEEVQAPSG
+1163 NVLYYLEEIQAPSG

-1203 AVAKAVETADIT
+1203 AVAKAVKAAKIT

-1335 YINGDDRGELNIEN
+1335 YINGNDCGELNIEN

-1362 LNKISIVFTANT
+1362 LNKISIVVTANT

-1383 PGKVNGTIAAL
+1383 PGKANGTIATL
-1394 AAGDMEFVQN
+1394 AAGDMEFVRN

-1722 NQNEAFEFTL
+1722 NQDEAFEFTL

-1748 VSIKAGEIGS
+1748 VSIKAGETGS

-1794 VVVSMND
+1794 VVVSMNA

-1810 YNIVMTD
+1810 YNTVMTD
-1817 IPEVES
+1817 IPEVEIDAS
-1823 DVRALVVTNTYR
+1823 VLVVTNTYR

-1841 TKTWRVPEGTDLP
+1841 TKIWRVPEGTDLP
-1854 ESITVILKRNDE
+1854 ESITVILNRNDE

-1871 KVTAADDWSY
+1871 KVTVADDWSY
-1881 EFTEL
+1881 EFT
-1886 PMYDDDGAAY
+1886 
-1896 TYEVDEE
+1896 
-1903 PVEGYNK
+1903 N
-1910 EVDGYD
+1910 
-1916 LINTIT
+1916 
-1922 GTTSV
+1922 
-1927 SGSKNWRVPEGTDLP
+1927 
-1942 ESITVIL
+1942 
-1949 KRNDEPVARKKVTAA
+1949 
-1964 NDWSYEFT
+1964 
-1972 ELPMYDDDGAA
+1972 
-1983 YTYEVDEEPV
+1983 
-1993 EGYNKEVDG
+1993 
-2002 YDLINT
+2002 
-2008 ITGTTSVSGSK
+2008 
-2019 NWRVPEG
+2019 
-2026 TDLPESI
+2026 
-2033 TVILKRNDE
+2033 
-2042 PVARKKVT
+2042 
-2050 AADDWSY
+2050 
-2057 EFTELPAYS
+2057 
-2066 EDGSTAYTYTV
+2066 
-2077 DEESVEGYITTVSG
+2077 
-2091 TNLINTIT
+2091 
-2099 GTTSVSG
+2099 
-2106 TKTWRAPE
+2106 
-2114 GTELPESI
+2114 
-2122 TVILKRNDEPVARK
+2122 
-2136 KVTAADDWSY
+2136 
-2146 EFTELPMYDEDGV
+2146 LPMYDEDGV
-2159 AYTYEVDEEPVEGY
+2159 AYTYEVDEEPLAGY

-2208 SITVILKRNDEPVAR
+2208 SITVILNRNDEPVAR

-2241 YDDDGAAYTYEVDEE
+2241 YDEDGVAYTYEVDEE
-2256 PVAGYNKE
+2256 PLAGYNKE

-2269 LINTKSEKIEITG
+2269 
-2282 TKTWRV
+2282 
-2288 PDGTELPESITVI
+2288 
-2301 LKRNDEPVARKKV
+2301 
-2314 TAADDWSYEFTE
+2314 
-2326 LPAYSEDG
+2326 
-2334 RTAYTYTVDEESVE
+2334 
-2348 GYITTTVSGSNLINT
+2348 LINT

-2376 RAPEGTE
+2376 RVPEGTD

-2392 KRNDEPVARK
+2392 NRNDEPVARK
-2402 KVTAADDWSYE
+2402 KVTADDDWSYE
-2413 FTELPAYSEDGRT
+2413 FTELPAYSEDGST

-2459 TGTKTWRVPDGTEL
+2459 TGTKTWRVPEGTEL
-2473 PESITVILKRNDEPV
+2473 PESITVILNRNDEPV
-2488 ARKKVTAADD
+2488 ARKKVTADDD

-2508 YSEDGL
+2508 YSEDGS

-2521 DEEPVEGY
+2521 DEEPVAGY
-2529 ITTVSGTNL
+2529 NKEVDGYDL
-2538 INTIT
+2538 INTKSEKIEIT
-2543 GTTSVSGTKTW
+2543 GTKTW
-2554 RAPEGTELPESITVI
+2554 RVPEGTELPESITVILNRNDEPVARKKVTADDDWSYEFTELPAYSEDGSTAYTYTVDEEPVAGYNKEVDGYDLINTKSEKIEITGTKTWRVPEGTELPESITVILNRNDEPVARKKVTADDDWSYEFTELPAYSEDGSTAYTYTVDEEPVAGYNKEVDGYDLINTKSEKIEITGTKTWRVPEGTELPESITVI

-2596 AYSEDGRTAYT
+2596 VYSD
-2607 YTVDEESVEGYI
+2607 
-2619 TTVSGTNLIN
+2619 
-2629 TITGTTSVSG
+2629 
-2639 TKTWRAPEGTELP
+2639 
-2652 ESITVILNRNDE
+2652 
-2664 PVARKKVTAADDWSY
+2664 
-2679 EFTELPAYSEDGST
+2679 
-2693 AYTYTVDEEPVEG
+2693 
-2706 YITAVSGTNLINTI
+2706 
-2720 TGTTSVSGTK
+2720 
-2730 TWRVPEGT
+2730 
-2738 ELPESITV
+2738 
-2746 ILNRNDEPVAR
+2746 
-2757 KKVTAADD
+2757 
-2765 WSYEFTELPAY
+2765 
-2776 SEDGSTAYTYTVDEE
+2776 
-2791 PVEGY
+2791 
-2796 ITAVSGTNLIN
+2796 
-2807 TITGTTSVSGTK
+2807 
-2819 TWRAPEGTKLP
+2819 
-2830 ESITVI
+2830 
-2836 LNRNGSPVDS
+2836 
-2846 KKVTATDDWS
+2846 
-2856 YEFTNLPAYSEDG
+2856 
-2869 LTAYTYTVDEESVA
+2869 
-2883 GYNKEV
+2883 
-2889 DGYDLINTKSEK
+2889 
-2901 IEITGTKTWRAPEGT
+2901 
-2916 ELPESI
+2916 
-2922 TVILKRNDEPVAR
+2922 
-2935 KKVTAADDWSYE
+2935 
-2947 FTELPAY
+2947 
-2954 SEDGLTAYTY
+2954 DGLTAYTY

-3050 YSITSDTTFELKEDG
+3050 YGITSDTTFELKEDG

-3091 FIINKVSATDDHELY
+3091 FIVNKVSATDDHELY

-3274 TLPSPDDEGS
+3274 TLPSPDDEES

-3307 PTTTLSSERVILGIE
+3307 PTTTHSSERVILGIE

>member
-1 MCRLYGK
+1 
-8 LDDVTER
+8 
-15 NSLVLEKGGKSM
+15 M

-68 DETEIASQLSEE
+68 NETEIASQLSEE
-80 TPETTEEETTVESTI
+80 TPEEETTVESTI
-95 AAALAEEAPAPVA
+95 AAALAAEAPAPVA

-120 VEAPTPEPTVV
+120 VAAPTPEPTVVEAPTPEPTVV
-131 EAPTPEPTVA
+131 EAPTSEPTVA

-152 EAPTVEEPTIEEAE
+152 EAPMPEPTVAEEPTTPEPTVVEEPTVEETTIEEAE

-172 TILSVEETEETE
+172 TILSVEETEEETE
-184 AETEKETEE
+184 AETENVTEE

-229 RLDDYITDVTVSKRR
+229 RLDDYIKDVTISKRR

-256 GHNVRI
+256 GHNARI

-293 PLTGALKDSSEQ
+293 PLEGVLKDSSEQ

-351 VIFSFPGKGE
+351 VTFSFPGKGE

-375 KTTKTASEVVQHGDG
+375 KTTKTASEVVQYGDG

-424 QMKQVILLNSIHI
+424 QMKQVILLDRIYI

-449 FEQYENSGFVTTL
+449 FEQYGNGGFVTTL

-490 NLKLNKNIF
+490 KLKLNGNTF

-512 EAEYRRNVIKK
+512 EAEYSRNVIKK

-546 KGLTIKDTFKLDD
+546 KGLTIKDTFKLDG

-605 YRYYPPANETN
+605 YRYYPLANETN

-680 LTDTLNQDHIQ
+680 LTDTLNQNHTQ

-705 DYTIQYLGKDG
+705 DYTIQYLGKNG

-758 AGTFRYDNVAVFASG
+758 AGTFRYNNVAVFASG
-773 SINQTKTDSYT
+773 SINQIKTDSYT

-832 NDTFTVTDKL
+832 NDTFTVKDKL

-902 NANLSGSQQ
+902 NANISGSQQ

-922 GEDKASVTVPVL
+922 GEDTASVTVPVL
-934 FEEKEIEEDD
+934 FEEEEIEEDD

-951 QNNSDI
+951 QNDSDI

-1007 DASKPDGKGVPV
+1007 DASKPDGKGAPV

-1033 NISMILPDSEA
+1033 NISMVLPDSAA

-1068 NVELVGSYKKE
+1068 NVELIGSYKKE

-1130 IQNDIEIPV
+1130 IQSDIEIPV

-1163 NVLYYLEEVQAPSG
+1163 NVLYYLEEIQAPSG
-1177 YKIEAGHEK
+1177 YKIEAEHEK

-1323 WDFASTQMTARL
+1323 WDFASAQMTARL

-1362 LNKISIVFTANT
+1362 LNKISIVVTANT
-1374 YNSILDGNK
+1374 YNSILDDSK
-1383 PGKVNGTIAAL
+1383 PGKVNGTIATL
-1394 AAGDMEFVQN
+1394 AAGDMEFVRN

-1457 NPIVVINKADEK
+1457 NPIVVINKADEE

-1481 ASTATPQPLEGA
+1481 ASTSTPQPLEGA

-1503 DQNQLIR
+1503 DQNQFIR

-1568 GLQTNSDGAY
+1568 GLQANSDGAY

-1665 ALTGEEEYTSSLS
+1665 ALTGEEEYTSRLT

-1702 EIPETSAVISVKKIV
+1702 EIPETSAVISVQKIV

-1722 NQNEAFEFTL
+1722 NQDEAFEFTL

-1748 VSIKAGEIGS
+1748 VSIKAGETGS

-1794 VVVSMND
+1794 VVVSMNA

-1841 TKTWRVPEGTDLP
+1841 TKTWR
-1854 ESITVILKRNDE
+1854 
-1866 PVARK
+1866 
-1871 KVTAADDWSY
+1871 
-1881 EFTEL
+1881 
-1886 PMYDDDGAAY
+1886 
-1896 TYEVDEE
+1896 
-1903 PVEGYNK
+1903 
-1910 EVDGYD
+1910 
-1916 LINTIT
+1916 
-1922 GTTSV
+1922 
-1927 SGSKNWRVPEGTDLP
+1927 
-1942 ESITVIL
+1942 
-1949 KRNDEPVARKKVTAA
+1949 
-1964 NDWSYEFT
+1964 
-1972 ELPMYDDDGAA
+1972 
-1983 YTYEVDEEPV
+1983 
-1993 EGYNKEVDG
+1993 
-2002 YDLINT
+2002 
-2008 ITGTTSVSGSK
+2008 
-2019 NWRVPEG
+2019 
-2026 TDLPESI
+2026 
-2033 TVILKRNDE
+2033 
-2042 PVARKKVT
+2042 
-2050 AADDWSY
+2050 
-2057 EFTELPAYS
+2057 
-2066 EDGSTAYTYTV
+2066 
-2077 DEESVEGYITTVSG
+2077 
-2091 TNLINTIT
+2091 
-2099 GTTSVSG
+2099 
-2106 TKTWRAPE
+2106 APE
-2114 GTELPESI
+2114 GS
-2122 TVILKRNDEPVARK
+2122 
-2136 KVTAADDWSY
+2136 
-2146 EFTELPMYDEDGV
+2146 
-2159 AYTYEVDEEPVEGY
+2159 
-2173 NKEVDG
+2173 
-2179 YDLINTITG
+2179 
-2188 TTSVSGTKTWRV
+2188 
-2200 PEGTDLPE
+2200 
-2208 SITVILKRNDEPVAR
+2208 
-2223 KKVTAADDW
+2223 
-2232 SYEFTELPM
+2232 
-2241 YDDDGAAYTYEVDEE
+2241 
-2256 PVAGYNKE
+2256 
-2264 VDGYD
+2264 
-2269 LINTKSEKIEITG
+2269 
-2282 TKTWRV
+2282 
-2288 PDGTELPESITVI
+2288 
-2301 LKRNDEPVARKKV
+2301 
-2314 TAADDWSYEFTE
+2314 
-2326 LPAYSEDG
+2326 
-2334 RTAYTYTVDEESVE
+2334 
-2348 GYITTTVSGSNLINT
+2348 
-2363 ITGTTSVSGTKTW
+2363 
-2376 RAPEGTE
+2376 
-2383 LPESITVIL
+2383 
-2392 KRNDEPVARK
+2392 
-2402 KVTAADDWSYE
+2402 
-2413 FTELPAYSEDGRT
+2413 
-2426 AYTYTVDEEPVAGY
+2426 
-2440 NKEVDGYDLI
+2440 
-2450 NTKSEKIEI
+2450 
-2459 TGTKTWRVPDGTEL
+2459 
-2473 PESITVILKRNDEPV
+2473 
-2488 ARKKVTAADD
+2488 
-2498 WSYEFTELPA
+2498 
-2508 YSEDGL
+2508 
-2514 TAYTYTV
+2514 
-2521 DEEPVEGY
+2521 
-2529 ITTVSGTNL
+2529 
-2538 INTIT
+2538 
-2543 GTTSVSGTKTW
+2543 
-2554 RAPEGTELPESITVI
+2554 
-2569 LNRNG
+2569 
-2574 SPVDSKKVTATDDW
+2574 
-2588 SYEFTNLP
+2588 
-2596 AYSEDGRTAYT
+2596 
-2607 YTVDEESVEGYI
+2607 
-2619 TTVSGTNLIN
+2619 
-2629 TITGTTSVSG
+2629 
-2639 TKTWRAPEGTELP
+2639 ELP

-2706 YITAVSGTNLINTI
+2706 YITTVSGTNLINTI

-2796 ITAVSGTNLIN
+2796 ITTVSETNLIN

-2819 TWRAPEGTKLP
+2819 TWRVPEGTKLP

-2836 LNRNGSPVDS
+2836 LN
-2846 KKVTATDDWS
+2846 
-2856 YEFTNLPAYSEDG
+2856 
-2869 LTAYTYTVDEESVA
+2869 
-2883 GYNKEV
+2883 
-2889 DGYDLINTKSEK
+2889 
-2901 IEITGTKTWRAPEGT
+2901 
-2916 ELPESI
+2916 
-2922 TVILKRNDEPVAR
+2922 RNDEPVAR

-2954 SEDGLTAYTY
+2954 SEDGSTAYTY

-2975 TTVSGT
+2975 TTVSET
-2981 DLINTI
+2981 NLINTI

-2998 NGEELEGATIQLI
+2998 DGEELEGATIQLI

-3023 STNKAHEV
+3023 STNEAHEV

-3050 YSITSDTTFELKEDG
+3050 YGITSDTTFELKEDG

-3091 FIINKVSATDDHELY
+3091 FIVNKVSATDDHELY

-3274 TLPSPDDEGS
+3274 TLPSPDDEES

-3307 PTTTLSSERVILGIE
+3307 PTTTPSSERVILGIE

>member
-15 NSLVLEKGGKSM
+15 NSLVLGKGGKSM

-80 TPETTEEETTVESTI
+80 TPEITEEETTVESTI
-95 AAALAEEAPAPVA
+95 AAALAAEAPAPVA

-114 TPEPIV
+114 TPEPIVVAAPTPEPTVVETPTPEPTVVEAPTPEPTV

-166 TTDEEE
+166 TTNEEE

-229 RLDDYITDVTVSKRR
+229 WLDTYITDVTISKRR

-262 DLKYTLPEGLITSQ
+262 DLKYTLPEKLITSQ

-293 PLTGALKDSSEQ
+293 PLKGALKDSSEQ
-305 PVGTFSI
+305 PVGKFSI
-312 DANGLVTFEYSQEFS
+312 DANGLVTFEYSKEFS

-339 ECKVGSRKTQEE
+339 ECKVGSSKTQEE

-375 KTTKTASEVVQHGDG
+375 KTTKTASEVVQYGDG

-415 FSDDNVVGS
+415 FDDNIVGS
-424 QMKQVILLNSIHI
+424 QTKQVIRLNSISI
-437 WDNNGNYVENIQ
+437 QDNNGNNVENIQ
-449 FEQYENSGFVTTL
+449 IEQYENSGFVTTL

-499 YVRSGKNEHSSYA
+499 RVKSGKNEHSSSA
-512 EAEYRRNVIKK
+512 EAEYSRNVIKK

-546 KGLTIKDTFKLDD
+546 KGLTIKDTFKLDG

-790 LLKKVSRYSSGY
+790 LLKKVSRYSGGY

-832 NDTFTVTDKL
+832 NDTFTVTDTL

-902 NANLSGSQQ
+902 NANLSGLQQ

-1007 DASKPDGKGVPV
+1007 DASKPDGKGAPV

-1203 AVAKAVETADIT
+1203 AVAKAVKAAKIT

-1257 SSISV
+1257 SRISV
-1262 GLYKTHHRYTDAQP
+1262 GLYKTHHRYTDAQL

-1299 YYRIGTKLTV
+1299 YYRIGTTLTV

-1323 WDFASTQMTARL
+1323 WDFASAQMTARL

-1362 LNKISIVFTANT
+1362 LNKISIVVTANT
-1374 YNSILDGNK
+1374 YNSILDDSK
-1383 PGKVNGTIAAL
+1383 PGKVNGTIATL
-1394 AAGDMEFVQN
+1394 AAGDMEFVRN

-1457 NPIVVINKADEK
+1457 NPIVVINKADEE

-1503 DQNQLIR
+1503 DQNQWIR

-1541 TSAPTGY
+1541 TSAPMGY

-1568 GLQTNSDGAY
+1568 GLQANSDGAY

-1607 IKVTLTDAANKP
+1607 IKVTLTDAADKP

-1665 ALTGEEEYTSSLS
+1665 ALTGEEEYTSRLT

-1702 EIPETSAVISVKKIV
+1702 EIPETSAVISVQKIV

-1722 NQNEAFEFTL
+1722 NQDEAFEFTL

-1748 VSIKAGEIGS
+1748 VSIKAGETGS

-1794 VVVSMND
+1794 VVVSMNA

-1841 TKTWRVPEGTDLP
+1841 TKTWRAPEGSELP
-1854 ESITVILKRNDE
+1854 ESITVILNRNGS
-1866 PVARK
+1866 PV
-1871 KVTAADDWSY
+1871 DS
-1881 EFTEL
+1881 
-1886 PMYDDDGAAY
+1886 
-1896 TYEVDEE
+1896 
-1903 PVEGYNK
+1903 
-1910 EVDGYD
+1910 
-1916 LINTIT
+1916 
-1922 GTTSV
+1922 
-1927 SGSKNWRVPEGTDLP
+1927 
-1942 ESITVIL
+1942 
-1949 KRNDEPVARKKVTAA
+1949 
-1964 NDWSYEFT
+1964 
-1972 ELPMYDDDGAA
+1972 
-1983 YTYEVDEEPV
+1983 
-1993 EGYNKEVDG
+1993 
-2002 YDLINT
+2002 
-2008 ITGTTSVSGSK
+2008 
-2019 NWRVPEG
+2019 
-2026 TDLPESI
+2026 
-2033 TVILKRNDE
+2033 
-2042 PVARKKVT
+2042 KKVT

-2066 EDGSTAYTYTV
+2066 EDGS
-2077 DEESVEGYITTVSG
+2077 
-2091 TNLINTIT
+2091 
-2099 GTTSVSG
+2099 
-2106 TKTWRAPE
+2106 
-2114 GTELPESI
+2114 
-2122 TVILKRNDEPVARK
+2122 
-2136 KVTAADDWSY
+2136 
-2146 EFTELPMYDEDGV
+2146 
-2159 AYTYEVDEEPVEGY
+2159 
-2173 NKEVDG
+2173 
-2179 YDLINTITG
+2179 
-2188 TTSVSGTKTWRV
+2188 
-2200 PEGTDLPE
+2200 
-2208 SITVILKRNDEPVAR
+2208 
-2223 KKVTAADDW
+2223 
-2232 SYEFTELPM
+2232 
-2241 YDDDGAAYTYEVDEE
+2241 
-2256 PVAGYNKE
+2256 
-2264 VDGYD
+2264 
-2269 LINTKSEKIEITG
+2269 
-2282 TKTWRV
+2282 
-2288 PDGTELPESITVI
+2288 
-2301 LKRNDEPVARKKV
+2301 
-2314 TAADDWSYEFTE
+2314 
-2326 LPAYSEDG
+2326 
-2334 RTAYTYTVDEESVE
+2334 
-2348 GYITTTVSGSNLINT
+2348 
-2363 ITGTTSVSGTKTW
+2363 
-2376 RAPEGTE
+2376 
-2383 LPESITVIL
+2383 
-2392 KRNDEPVARK
+2392 
-2402 KVTAADDWSYE
+2402 
-2413 FTELPAYSEDGRT
+2413 
-2426 AYTYTVDEEPVAGY
+2426 
-2440 NKEVDGYDLI
+2440 
-2450 NTKSEKIEI
+2450 
-2459 TGTKTWRVPDGTEL
+2459 
-2473 PESITVILKRNDEPV
+2473 
-2488 ARKKVTAADD
+2488 
-2498 WSYEFTELPA
+2498 
-2508 YSEDGL
+2508 

-2543 GTTSVSGTKTW
+2543 GTTSVSGTK
-2554 RAPEGTELPESITVI
+2554 I
-2569 LNRNG
+2569 
-2574 SPVDSKKVTATDDW
+2574 
-2588 SYEFTNLP
+2588 
-2596 AYSEDGRTAYT
+2596 
-2607 YTVDEESVEGYI
+2607 
-2619 TTVSGTNLIN
+2619 
-2629 TITGTTSVSG
+2629 
-2639 TKTWRAPEGTELP
+2639 WRAPEGTELP

-2706 YITAVSGTNLINTI
+2706 YITTVSETNLINTI

-2738 ELPESITV
+2738 KLPESITV

-2796 ITAVSGTNLIN
+2796 IT
-2807 TITGTTSVSGTK
+2807 
-2819 TWRAPEGTKLP
+2819 
-2830 ESITVI
+2830 
-2836 LNRNGSPVDS
+2836 
-2846 KKVTATDDWS
+2846 
-2856 YEFTNLPAYSEDG
+2856 
-2869 LTAYTYTVDEESVA
+2869 
-2883 GYNKEV
+2883 
-2889 DGYDLINTKSEK
+2889 
-2901 IEITGTKTWRAPEGT
+2901 
-2916 ELPESI
+2916 
-2922 TVILKRNDEPVAR
+2922 
-2935 KKVTAADDWSYE
+2935 
-2947 FTELPAY
+2947 
-2954 SEDGLTAYTY
+2954 
-2964 TVDEEPVEGYI
+2964 
-2975 TTVSGT
+2975 TVSET
-2981 DLINTI
+2981 NLINTI

-2998 NGEELEGATIQLI
+2998 DGEELEGATIQLI

-3023 STNKAHEV
+3023 STNEAHEV

-3050 YSITSDTTFELKEDG
+3050 YGITSDTTFELKEDG

-3091 FIINKVSATDDHELY
+3091 FIVNKVSATDDHELY

-3250 SEEETSP
+3250 SEEETTP

-3274 TLPSPDDEGS
+3274 TLPSPDDEES

-3307 PTTTLSSERVILGIE
+3307 PTTTPSSERVILGIE

>member
-1 MCRLYGK
+1 
-8 LDDVTER
+8 
-15 NSLVLEKGGKSM
+15 M

-68 DETEIASQLSEE
+68 NETEIASQLSEE
-80 TPETTEEETTVESTI
+80 TPEITEEETTVESTI
-95 AAALAEEAPAPVA
+95 AAALAAEAPAPVA

-120 VEAPTPEPTVV
+120 VAAPTPEPTVVEAPTPETTVVEAPTPEPTVV
-131 EAPTPEPTVA
+131 EAPTPETTVVEAPMPEPTVA

-152 EAPTVEEPTIEEAE
+152 EAPTVEETTIEEAE

-229 RLDDYITDVTVSKRR
+229 WLDTYITDVTISKRR

-256 GHNVRI
+256 GHNARI

-276 SRKIQY
+276 SRKIKY

-293 PLTGALKDSSEQ
+293 PLEGVLKDSSEL
-305 PVGTFSI
+305 PVGNFSI

-351 VIFSFPGKGE
+351 VRFSFPGKGE

-375 KTTKTASEVVQHGDG
+375 KTTKTASGVVQDRDG

-424 QMKQVILLNSIHI
+424 QMKQVILLNSINI

-449 FEQYENSGFVTTL
+449 FEQYGNGGFVTTL

-490 NLKLNKNIF
+490 TLKLNKNTF

-512 EAEYRRNVIKK
+512 EAKYSRNVIKK

-546 KGLTIKDTFKLDD
+546 KGLTIKDTFKLDG

-680 LTDTLNQDHIQ
+680 LTDTLNQDRIQ
-691 SLLTPVTVNGIEAS
+691 SLLTSVTVNGIEAS

-716 VLVNEFAEGMIGFKV
+716 VLVNEFTEGMIGFKV

-802 QTSIDEVK
+802 QTSIGEVK

-832 NDTFTVTDKL
+832 NDTFTVTDTL

-890 DVLYIHYAIQIS
+890 DVLYIHYAVLIS
-902 NANLSGSQQ
+902 NENLSGSQQ

-922 GEDKASVTVPVL
+922 GEDTASVTVPVL
-934 FEEKEIEEDD
+934 FEEKEIEKDD

-984 CDVDESKIQDITLV
+984 CDVDESKIQDIILV

-1007 DASKPDGKGVPV
+1007 DASKPDGKGAPV

-1033 NISMILPDSEA
+1033 NISMVLPDSAA

-1163 NVLYYLEEVQAPSG
+1163 NVLYYLEEIQAPSG

-1203 AVAKAVETADIT
+1203 AVAKAVKAAKIT

-1335 YINGDDRGELNIEN
+1335 YINGNDCGELNIEN

-1362 LNKISIVFTANT
+1362 LNKISIVVTANT

-1383 PGKVNGTIAAL
+1383 PGKANGTIATL
-1394 AAGDMEFVQN
+1394 AAGDMEFVRN

-1722 NQNEAFEFTL
+1722 NQDEAFEFTL

-1748 VSIKAGEIGS
+1748 VSIKAGETGS

-1786 DETEYLVT
+1786 DETEYPVT

-1801 ERKLTASVY
+1801 EHKLTASVY
-1810 YNIVMTD
+1810 YNVVMTD
-1817 IPEVES
+1817 IPEVEI
-1823 DVRALVVTNTYR
+1823 DARALVVTNTYR

-1841 TKTWRVPEGTDLP
+1841 TKTWRVPEGTELP
-1854 ESITVILKRNDE
+1854 ESITVILKRNE
-1866 PVARK
+1866 SPVDSK
-1871 KVTAADDWSY
+1871 KVTA
-1881 EFTEL
+1881 E
-1886 PMYDDDGAAY
+1886 
-1896 TYEVDEE
+1896 
-1903 PVEGYNK
+1903 
-1910 EVDGYD
+1910 
-1916 LINTIT
+1916 
-1922 GTTSV
+1922 
-1927 SGSKNWRVPEGTDLP
+1927 
-1942 ESITVIL
+1942 
-1949 KRNDEPVARKKVTAA
+1949 
-1964 NDWSYEFT
+1964 
-1972 ELPMYDDDGAA
+1972 
-1983 YTYEVDEEPV
+1983 
-1993 EGYNKEVDG
+1993 
-2002 YDLINT
+2002 
-2008 ITGTTSVSGSK
+2008 
-2019 NWRVPEG
+2019 
-2026 TDLPESI
+2026 
-2033 TVILKRNDE
+2033 
-2042 PVARKKVT
+2042 
-2050 AADDWSY
+2050 DDWSY

-2077 DEESVEGYITTVSG
+2077 DEE
-2091 TNLINTIT
+2091 
-2099 GTTSVSG
+2099 
-2106 TKTWRAPE
+2106 P
-2114 GTELPESI
+2114 
-2122 TVILKRNDEPVARK
+2122 
-2136 KVTAADDWSY
+2136 
-2146 EFTELPMYDEDGV
+2146 
-2159 AYTYEVDEEPVEGY
+2159 
-2173 NKEVDG
+2173 
-2179 YDLINTITG
+2179 
-2188 TTSVSGTKTWRV
+2188 
-2200 PEGTDLPE
+2200 
-2208 SITVILKRNDEPVAR
+2208 
-2223 KKVTAADDW
+2223 
-2232 SYEFTELPM
+2232 
-2241 YDDDGAAYTYEVDEE
+2241 
-2256 PVAGYNKE
+2256 
-2264 VDGYD
+2264 
-2269 LINTKSEKIEITG
+2269 
-2282 TKTWRV
+2282 
-2288 PDGTELPESITVI
+2288 
-2301 LKRNDEPVARKKV
+2301 
-2314 TAADDWSYEFTE
+2314 
-2326 LPAYSEDG
+2326 
-2334 RTAYTYTVDEESVE
+2334 
-2348 GYITTTVSGSNLINT
+2348 
-2363 ITGTTSVSGTKTW
+2363 
-2376 RAPEGTE
+2376 
-2383 LPESITVIL
+2383 
-2392 KRNDEPVARK
+2392 
-2402 KVTAADDWSYE
+2402 
-2413 FTELPAYSEDGRT
+2413 
-2426 AYTYTVDEEPVAGY
+2426 
-2440 NKEVDGYDLI
+2440 
-2450 NTKSEKIEI
+2450 
-2459 TGTKTWRVPDGTEL
+2459 
-2473 PESITVILKRNDEPV
+2473 
-2488 ARKKVTAADD
+2488 
-2498 WSYEFTELPA
+2498 
-2508 YSEDGL
+2508 
-2514 TAYTYTV
+2514 
-2521 DEEPVEGY
+2521 
-2529 ITTVSGTNL
+2529 
-2538 INTIT
+2538 
-2543 GTTSVSGTKTW
+2543 
-2554 RAPEGTELPESITVI
+2554 
-2569 LNRNG
+2569 
-2574 SPVDSKKVTATDDW
+2574 
-2588 SYEFTNLP
+2588 
-2596 AYSEDGRTAYT
+2596 
-2607 YTVDEESVEGYI
+2607 VEGYI

-2693 AYTYTVDEEPVEG
+2693 AYTYTVDEEPVAGYNKEVDGYDLINTKSEKIEITGTKTWRVPEGTKLPESITVILNRNDEPVARKKVTAADDWSYEFTELPAYSEDGLTAYTYTVDEEPVEG
-2706 YITAVSGTNLINTI
+2706 YITTVSGTNLINTI

-2738 ELPESITV
+2738 ELPESITVILKRNDEPVARKKVTAADDWSYEFTELPAYSEDGSTAYTYTVDEEPVEGYITTVSETNLINTITGTTSVSGTKTWRVPEGTKLPESITV

-2796 ITAVSGTNLIN
+2796 ITTVSETNLIN

-2819 TWRAPEGTKLP
+2819 TWRVPEGTKLP

-2836 LNRNGSPVDS
+2836 LN
-2846 KKVTATDDWS
+2846 
-2856 YEFTNLPAYSEDG
+2856 
-2869 LTAYTYTVDEESVA
+2869 
-2883 GYNKEV
+2883 
-2889 DGYDLINTKSEK
+2889 
-2901 IEITGTKTWRAPEGT
+2901 
-2916 ELPESI
+2916 
-2922 TVILKRNDEPVAR
+2922 RNDEPVAR

-2954 SEDGLTAYTY
+2954 SEDGSTAYTY

-2975 TTVSGT
+2975 TTVSET
-2981 DLINTI
+2981 NLINTI

-2998 NGEELEGATIQLI
+2998 DGEELEGATIQLI

-3023 STNKAHEV
+3023 STNEAHEV

-3050 YSITSDTTFELKEDG
+3050 YGITSDTTFELKEDG

-3091 FIINKVSATDDHELY
+3091 FIVNKVSATDDHELY

-3274 TLPSPDDEGS
+3274 TLPSPDDEES

-3307 PTTTLSSERVILGIE
+3307 PTTTPSSERVILGIE

>member
-15 NSLVLEKGGKSM
+15 NSLVLGKGGKSM

-68 DETEIASQLSEE
+68 NETEIASQLSEE

-95 AAALAEEAPAPVA
+95 AAALAAEAPAPVA

-120 VEAPTPEPTVV
+120 AEAPTPEPPVAEAPTPEPIVVEEPTPEPTVV

-216 ANGLMLTAGGAIP
+216 ANGLMLTAGEAIP

-546 KGLTIKDTFKLDD
+546 KGLTIKDTFKLDG

-802 QTSIDEVK
+802 QTSIGEVK

-832 NDTFTVTDKL
+832 NDTFTVTDTL

-890 DVLYIHYAIQIS
+890 DVLYIHYAVQIS

-922 GEDKASVTVPVL
+922 GEDTASVTVPVL
-934 FEEKEIEEDD
+934 FEEKEIEKDD

-969 LIPNVNKITLNDVLK
+969 LIPNVDKITLNDVLK

-1007 DASKPDGKGVPV
+1007 DASKPDGKGAPV

-1033 NISMILPDSEA
+1033 NISMVLPDSEA

-1163 NVLYYLEEVQAPSG
+1163 NVLYYLEEIQAPSG

-1203 AVAKAVETADIT
+1203 AVAKAVKAAKIT

-1257 SSISV
+1257 SSISA

-1335 YINGDDRGELNIEN
+1335 YINGNDCGELNIEN

-1362 LNKISIVFTANT
+1362 LNKISIVVTANT

-1383 PGKVNGTIAAL
+1383 PGKVNGTIATL

-1412 WTAVVSDLPTKENDG
+1412 WTAVVSGLPTKENDG

-1794 VVVSMND
+1794 VVVSMNA

-1903 PVEGYNK
+1903 PV
-1910 EVDGYD
+1910 
-1916 LINTIT
+1916 
-1922 GTTSV
+1922 
-1927 SGSKNWRVPEGTDLP
+1927 
-1942 ESITVIL
+1942 
-1949 KRNDEPVARKKVTAA
+1949 A
-1964 NDWSYEFT
+1964 
-1972 ELPMYDDDGAA
+1972 
-1983 YTYEVDEEPV
+1983 
-1993 EGYNKEVDG
+1993 
-2002 YDLINT
+2002 
-2008 ITGTTSVSGSK
+2008 
-2019 NWRVPEG
+2019 
-2026 TDLPESI
+2026 
-2033 TVILKRNDE
+2033 
-2042 PVARKKVT
+2042 
-2050 AADDWSY
+2050 
-2057 EFTELPAYS
+2057 
-2066 EDGSTAYTYTV
+2066 
-2077 DEESVEGYITTVSG
+2077 
-2091 TNLINTIT
+2091 
-2099 GTTSVSG
+2099 
-2106 TKTWRAPE
+2106 
-2114 GTELPESI
+2114 
-2122 TVILKRNDEPVARK
+2122 
-2136 KVTAADDWSY
+2136 
-2146 EFTELPMYDEDGV
+2146 
-2159 AYTYEVDEEPVEGY
+2159 GY

-2208 SITVILKRNDEPVAR
+2208 SITVILKRNGSPVDS

-2232 SYEFTELPM
+2232 SYEFTNLSM

-2269 LINTKSEKIEITG
+2269 LINTITGTTSVSG

-2288 PDGTELPESITVI
+2288 PEGTDLPESITVI
-2301 LKRNDEPVARKKV
+2301 LKRNGSPVDSKKV
-2314 TAADDWSYEFTE
+2314 TAADDWSYEFTN
-2326 LPAYSEDG
+2326 LSMYDDDG
-2334 RTAYTYTVDEESVE
+2334 AAYTYEVDEEPVA
-2348 GYITTTVSGSNLINT
+2348 GYNKEVDGYDLINT

-2413 FTELPAYSEDGRT
+2413 FTELPAYSEDGST
-2426 AYTYTVDEEPVAGY
+2426 AYTYTVEE
-2440 NKEVDGYDLI
+2440 K
-2450 NTKSEKIEI
+2450 
-2459 TGTKTWRVPDGTEL
+2459 
-2473 PESITVILKRNDEPV
+2473 
-2488 ARKKVTAADD
+2488 
-2498 WSYEFTELPA
+2498 
-2508 YSEDGL
+2508 
-2514 TAYTYTV
+2514 
-2521 DEEPVEGY
+2521 PVEGY

-2543 GTTSVSGTKTW
+2543 
-2554 RAPEGTELPESITVI
+2554 
-2569 LNRNG
+2569 
-2574 SPVDSKKVTATDDW
+2574 
-2588 SYEFTNLP
+2588 
-2596 AYSEDGRTAYT
+2596 
-2607 YTVDEESVEGYI
+2607 
-2619 TTVSGTNLIN
+2619 
-2629 TITGTTSVSG
+2629 
-2639 TKTWRAPEGTELP
+2639 
-2652 ESITVILNRNDE
+2652 
-2664 PVARKKVTAADDWSY
+2664 
-2679 EFTELPAYSEDGST
+2679 
-2693 AYTYTVDEEPVEG
+2693 
-2706 YITAVSGTNLINTI
+2706 
-2720 TGTTSVSGTK
+2720 
-2730 TWRVPEGT
+2730 
-2738 ELPESITV
+2738 
-2746 ILNRNDEPVAR
+2746 
-2757 KKVTAADD
+2757 
-2765 WSYEFTELPAY
+2765 
-2776 SEDGSTAYTYTVDEE
+2776 
-2791 PVEGY
+2791 
-2796 ITAVSGTNLIN
+2796 
-2807 TITGTTSVSGTK
+2807 
-2819 TWRAPEGTKLP
+2819 
-2830 ESITVI
+2830 
-2836 LNRNGSPVDS
+2836 
-2846 KKVTATDDWS
+2846 
-2856 YEFTNLPAYSEDG
+2856 
-2869 LTAYTYTVDEESVA
+2869 
-2883 GYNKEV
+2883 
-2889 DGYDLINTKSEK
+2889 
-2901 IEITGTKTWRAPEGT
+2901 
-2916 ELPESI
+2916 
-2922 TVILKRNDEPVAR
+2922 
-2935 KKVTAADDWSYE
+2935 
-2947 FTELPAY
+2947 
-2954 SEDGLTAYTY
+2954 
-2964 TVDEEPVEGYI
+2964 
-2975 TTVSGT
+2975 
-2981 DLINTI
+2981 
-2987 TSVKISKVDIA
+2987 SVKISKVDIA
-2998 NGEELEGATIQLI
+2998 DGEELEGATIQLI

-3091 FIINKVSATDDHELY
+3091 FIVNKVSATDDHELY

-3250 SEEETSP
+3250 SEEETTP

-3274 TLPSPDDEGS
+3274 TLPSPDDEES

-3307 PTTTLSSERVILGIE
+3307 PTTTPSSERVILGIE

>member
-1 MCRLYGK
+1 
-8 LDDVTER
+8 
-15 NSLVLEKGGKSM
+15 M

-68 DETEIASQLSEE
+68 NETEIASQLSEE
-80 TPETTEEETTVESTI
+80 TPEEETTVESTI
-95 AAALAEEAPAPVA
+95 AAALAAEAPAPVA

-120 VEAPTPEPTVV
+120 VAAPTPEPTVVEAPTPEPTVV
-131 EAPTPEPTVA
+131 EAPTSEPTVAEEPTTPEPTVVEAPMPEPTVA

-152 EAPTVEEPTIEEAE
+152 EAPTVEETTIEEAE

-229 RLDDYITDVTVSKRR
+229 WLDGYIDEVTVSRR
-244 GDSWVKVNEITS
+244 IGDSWVKVNEITS
-256 GHNVRI
+256 GHNARI

-293 PLTGALKDSSEQ
+293 PLEGVLKDSSEQ

-351 VIFSFPGKGE
+351 VTFSFPGKGE

-375 KTTKTASEVVQHGDG
+375 KTTKTASEVVQYGDG

-415 FSDDNVVGS
+415 FDDNIVGS
-424 QMKQVILLNSIHI
+424 QTKQVILLDRIYI
-437 WDNNGNYVENIQ
+437 WDNNGSYVENIQ
-449 FEQYENSGFVTTL
+449 IEQYENCGFVTTL

-499 YVRSGKNEHSSYA
+499 YVRSGKNEHSSSA
-512 EAEYRRNVIKK
+512 EAEYSRNVIKK

-529 DGSYKYTV
+529 DGSYKYIV

-546 KGLTIKDTFKLDD
+546 KGLTIKDTFKLDG
-559 TVIDINDIEGF
+559 TVIDINDIEDF
-570 YVDVQGGSNPGITKE
+570 EVDVQGGSNPGITKE

-680 LTDTLNQDHIQ
+680 LTDTLKTDRIQ
-691 SLLTPVTVNGIEAS
+691 SLLTPVTVNGIDAS

-716 VLVNEFAEGMIGFKV
+716 ALVNEFAEGMIGFKV

-802 QTSIDEVK
+802 QTSIGEVK

-832 NDTFTVTDKL
+832 NDTFTVKDTL

-870 TLTFTIPKEVYVNE
+870 TLTFTIPKEVYVNK

-911 ELVYFTNTATS
+911 ELINFTNTATS
-922 GEDKASVTVPVL
+922 GEDEASVTVPVL

-969 LIPNVNKITLNDVLK
+969 LIPNKDKITLNDVLK

-998 GNIVSVYEY
+998 GNVVSVYEY
-1007 DASKPDGKGVPV
+1007 DAGKPDGKGAPV
-1019 SKNFY
+1019 SKNLY

-1033 NISMILPDSEA
+1033 NISMVLPDSAA

-1068 NVELVGSYKKE
+1068 NVELVGSYIKE

-1163 NVLYYLEEVQAPSG
+1163 NVLYYLEEIQAPSG

-1299 YYRIGTKLTV
+1299 YYKIGTNLTV

-1349 VYSVT
+1349 VYLVT

-1362 LNKISIVFTANT
+1362 LNKISIVVTANT
-1374 YNSILDGNK
+1374 YNSILDDSK
-1383 PGKVNGTIAAL
+1383 PGKVNGTIATL
-1394 AAGDMEFVQN
+1394 SAGDMEFVRN

-1457 NPIVVINKADEK
+1457 NPIVVINKADEE

-1481 ASTATPQPLEGA
+1481 ASTSTPQPLEGA

-1503 DQNQLIR
+1503 DQNQFIR

-1568 GLQTNSDGAY
+1568 GLQANSDGAY

-1665 ALTGEEEYTSSLS
+1665 ALTGEEEYTSRLS

-1702 EIPETSAVISVKKIV
+1702 EIPETSAVISVQKIV

-1722 NQNEAFEFTL
+1722 NQDEAFEFTL

-1748 VSIKAGEIGS
+1748 VSIKAGETGS

-1794 VVVSMND
+1794 VVVSMNA

-1841 TKTWRVPEGTDLP
+1841 TKTWRAPEGSELP
-1854 ESITVILKRNDE
+1854 ESITVILNRNGS
-1866 PVARK
+1866 PVDSK

-1886 PMYDDDGAAY
+1886 PAYSEDGSTAY
-1896 TYEVDEE
+1896 TYTVDEE
-1903 PVEGYNK
+1903 PVEGYITTVSGTN
-1910 EVDGYD
+1910 

-1927 SGSKNWRVPEGTDLP
+1927 SGTKTWRVPEGT
-1942 ESITVIL
+1942 E
-1949 KRNDEPVARKKVTAA
+1949 
-1964 NDWSYEFT
+1964 
-1972 ELPMYDDDGAA
+1972 
-1983 YTYEVDEEPV
+1983 
-1993 EGYNKEVDG
+1993 
-2002 YDLINT
+2002 
-2008 ITGTTSVSGSK
+2008 
-2019 NWRVPEG
+2019 
-2026 TDLPESI
+2026 LPESI

-2077 DEESVEGYITTVSG
+2077 DEE
-2091 TNLINTIT
+2091 
-2099 GTTSVSG
+2099 
-2106 TKTWRAPE
+2106 
-2114 GTELPESI
+2114 
-2122 TVILKRNDEPVARK
+2122 
-2136 KVTAADDWSY
+2136 
-2146 EFTELPMYDEDGV
+2146 
-2159 AYTYEVDEEPVEGY
+2159 
-2173 NKEVDG
+2173 
-2179 YDLINTITG
+2179 
-2188 TTSVSGTKTWRV
+2188 
-2200 PEGTDLPE
+2200 
-2208 SITVILKRNDEPVAR
+2208 
-2223 KKVTAADDW
+2223 
-2232 SYEFTELPM
+2232 
-2241 YDDDGAAYTYEVDEE
+2241 
-2256 PVAGYNKE
+2256 
-2264 VDGYD
+2264 
-2269 LINTKSEKIEITG
+2269 
-2282 TKTWRV
+2282 
-2288 PDGTELPESITVI
+2288 
-2301 LKRNDEPVARKKV
+2301 
-2314 TAADDWSYEFTE
+2314 
-2326 LPAYSEDG
+2326 
-2334 RTAYTYTVDEESVE
+2334 
-2348 GYITTTVSGSNLINT
+2348 
-2363 ITGTTSVSGTKTW
+2363 
-2376 RAPEGTE
+2376 
-2383 LPESITVIL
+2383 
-2392 KRNDEPVARK
+2392 
-2402 KVTAADDWSYE
+2402 
-2413 FTELPAYSEDGRT
+2413 
-2426 AYTYTVDEEPVAGY
+2426 
-2440 NKEVDGYDLI
+2440 
-2450 NTKSEKIEI
+2450 
-2459 TGTKTWRVPDGTEL
+2459 
-2473 PESITVILKRNDEPV
+2473 
-2488 ARKKVTAADD
+2488 
-2498 WSYEFTELPA
+2498 
-2508 YSEDGL
+2508 
-2514 TAYTYTV
+2514 
-2521 DEEPVEGY
+2521 PVEGY
-2529 ITTVSGTNL
+2529 ITTVSETN
-2538 INTIT
+2538 
-2543 GTTSVSGTKTW
+2543 
-2554 RAPEGTELPESITVI
+2554 
-2569 LNRNG
+2569 
-2574 SPVDSKKVTATDDW
+2574 
-2588 SYEFTNLP
+2588 
-2596 AYSEDGRTAYT
+2596 
-2607 YTVDEESVEGYI
+2607 
-2619 TTVSGTNLIN
+2619 
-2629 TITGTTSVSG
+2629 
-2639 TKTWRAPEGTELP
+2639 
-2652 ESITVILNRNDE
+2652 
-2664 PVARKKVTAADDWSY
+2664 
-2679 EFTELPAYSEDGST
+2679 
-2693 AYTYTVDEEPVEG
+2693 
-2706 YITAVSGTNLINTI
+2706 
-2720 TGTTSVSGTK
+2720 
-2730 TWRVPEGT
+2730 
-2738 ELPESITV
+2738 
-2746 ILNRNDEPVAR
+2746 
-2757 KKVTAADD
+2757 
-2765 WSYEFTELPAY
+2765 
-2776 SEDGSTAYTYTVDEE
+2776 
-2791 PVEGY
+2791 
-2796 ITAVSGTNLIN
+2796 
-2807 TITGTTSVSGTK
+2807 
-2819 TWRAPEGTKLP
+2819 
-2830 ESITVI
+2830 
-2836 LNRNGSPVDS
+2836 
-2846 KKVTATDDWS
+2846 
-2856 YEFTNLPAYSEDG
+2856 
-2869 LTAYTYTVDEESVA
+2869 
-2883 GYNKEV
+2883 
-2889 DGYDLINTKSEK
+2889 
-2901 IEITGTKTWRAPEGT
+2901 
-2916 ELPESI
+2916 
-2922 TVILKRNDEPVAR
+2922 
-2935 KKVTAADDWSYE
+2935 
-2947 FTELPAY
+2947 
-2954 SEDGLTAYTY
+2954 
-2964 TVDEEPVEGYI
+2964 
-2975 TTVSGT
+2975 
-2981 DLINTI
+2981 LINTI

-2998 NGEELEGATIQLI
+2998 DGEELEGATIQLI

-3023 STNKAHEV
+3023 STNEAHEV

-3050 YSITSDTTFELKEDG
+3050 YGITSDTTFELKEDG

-3091 FIINKVSATDDHELY
+3091 FIVNKVSATDDHELY

-3274 TLPSPDDEGS
+3274 TLPSPDDEES

-3307 PTTTLSSERVILGIE
+3307 PTTTPSSERVILGIE

>member
-1 MCRLYGK
+1 
-8 LDDVTER
+8 
-15 NSLVLEKGGKSM
+15 M

-68 DETEIASQLSEE
+68 NETEIASQLSEE
-80 TPETTEEETTVESTI
+80 TPEITEEETTVESTI
-95 AAALAEEAPAPVA
+95 AAALAAEAPAPVA

-120 VEAPTPEPTVV
+120 VAVPTPEPTVVEAPTPEPTVV
-131 EAPTPEPTVA
+131 EAPMPEPTVA

-152 EAPTVEEPTIEEAE
+152 EAPTVEETTIEEAE

-229 RLDDYITDVTVSKRR
+229 WLDGYIDEVTVSRR
-244 GDSWVKVNEITS
+244 IGDSWVKVNEITS
-256 GHNVRI
+256 GHNARI

-276 SRKIQY
+276 SRKIKY

-293 PLTGALKDSSEQ
+293 PLEGVLKDSSEL
-305 PVGTFSI
+305 PVGNFSI

-351 VIFSFPGKGE
+351 VRFSFPGKGE

-375 KTTKTASEVVQHGDG
+375 KTTKTASGVVQDRDG

-415 FSDDNVVGS
+415 FDDNIVGS
-424 QMKQVILLNSIHI
+424 QTKQVILLDRIYI
-437 WDNNGNYVENIQ
+437 WDNNGSYVENIQ
-449 FEQYENSGFVTTL
+449 IEQYENCGFVTTL

-499 YVRSGKNEHSSYA
+499 YVRSGKNEHSSSA
-512 EAEYRRNVIKK
+512 EAEYSRNVIKK

-529 DGSYKYTV
+529 DGSYKYIV

-546 KGLTIKDTFKLDD
+546 KGLTIKDTFKLDG
-559 TVIDINDIEGF
+559 TVIDINDIEDF
-570 YVDVQGGSNPGITKE
+570 EVDVQGGSNPGITKE

-680 LTDTLNQDHIQ
+680 LTDTLKTDRIQ
-691 SLLTPVTVNGIEAS
+691 SLLTPVTVNGIDAS

-716 VLVNEFAEGMIGFKV
+716 ALVNEFAEGMIGFKV

-802 QTSIDEVK
+802 QTSIGEVK

-832 NDTFTVTDKL
+832 NDTFTVKDTL

-870 TLTFTIPKEVYVNE
+870 TLTFTIPKEVYVNK

-911 ELVYFTNTATS
+911 ELINFTNTATS
-922 GEDKASVTVPVL
+922 GEDEASVTVPVL

-969 LIPNVNKITLNDVLK
+969 LIPNKDKITLNDVLK

-998 GNIVSVYEY
+998 GNVVSVYEY
-1007 DASKPDGKGVPV
+1007 DAGKPDGKGAPV
-1019 SKNFY
+1019 SKNLY

-1033 NISMILPDSEA
+1033 NISMVLPDSAA

-1068 NVELVGSYKKE
+1068 NVELVGSYIKE

-1163 NVLYYLEEVQAPSG
+1163 NVLYYLEEIQAPSG

-1299 YYRIGTKLTV
+1299 YYKIGTNLTV

-1349 VYSVT
+1349 VYLVT

-1362 LNKISIVFTANT
+1362 LNKISIVVTANT
-1374 YNSILDGNK
+1374 YNSILDVNK
-1383 PGKVNGTIAAL
+1383 PGKVNGTIATL
-1394 AAGDMEFVQN
+1394 SAGDMEFVRN

-1457 NPIVVINKADEK
+1457 NPIVVINKADEE

-1481 ASTATPQPLEGA
+1481 ASTSTPQPLEGA

-1503 DQNQLIR
+1503 DQNQFIR

-1568 GLQTNSDGAY
+1568 GLQANSDGAY

-1607 IKVTLTDAANKP
+1607 IKVTLTDAENKP

-1665 ALTGEEEYTSSLS
+1665 ALTGEEEYTSRLS

-1691 VAVNVTVTNIY
+1691 VVVNVTVTNIY

-1722 NQNEAFEFTL
+1722 NQDEAFEFTL

-1737 GTPMPTETGNK
+1737 GIPMPTETGNK
-1748 VSIKAGEIGS
+1748 VSIKAGETGS

-1766 TGVYYYTVKETKGST
+1766 TGIYYYTVKETKGST

-1786 DETEYLVT
+1786 DETEYPVT

-1801 ERKLTASVY
+1801 EHKLTASVY
-1810 YNIVMTD
+1810 YNVVMTD
-1817 IPEVES
+1817 IPEVEI

-1841 TKTWRVPEGTDLP
+1841 TKTWRAPEGSELP
-1854 ESITVILKRNDE
+1854 ESITVILNRNGS
-1866 PVARK
+1866 PVDSK
-1871 KVTAADDWSY
+1871 KVTA
-1881 EFTEL
+1881 E
-1886 PMYDDDGAAY
+1886 
-1896 TYEVDEE
+1896 
-1903 PVEGYNK
+1903 
-1910 EVDGYD
+1910 
-1916 LINTIT
+1916 
-1922 GTTSV
+1922 
-1927 SGSKNWRVPEGTDLP
+1927 
-1942 ESITVIL
+1942 
-1949 KRNDEPVARKKVTAA
+1949 
-1964 NDWSYEFT
+1964 
-1972 ELPMYDDDGAA
+1972 
-1983 YTYEVDEEPV
+1983 
-1993 EGYNKEVDG
+1993 
-2002 YDLINT
+2002 
-2008 ITGTTSVSGSK
+2008 
-2019 NWRVPEG
+2019 
-2026 TDLPESI
+2026 
-2033 TVILKRNDE
+2033 
-2042 PVARKKVT
+2042 
-2050 AADDWSY
+2050 DDWSY

-2077 DEESVEGYITTVSG
+2077 DEE
-2091 TNLINTIT
+2091 
-2099 GTTSVSG
+2099 
-2106 TKTWRAPE
+2106 P
-2114 GTELPESI
+2114 
-2122 TVILKRNDEPVARK
+2122 
-2136 KVTAADDWSY
+2136 
-2146 EFTELPMYDEDGV
+2146 
-2159 AYTYEVDEEPVEGY
+2159 
-2173 NKEVDG
+2173 
-2179 YDLINTITG
+2179 
-2188 TTSVSGTKTWRV
+2188 
-2200 PEGTDLPE
+2200 
-2208 SITVILKRNDEPVAR
+2208 
-2223 KKVTAADDW
+2223 
-2232 SYEFTELPM
+2232 
-2241 YDDDGAAYTYEVDEE
+2241 
-2256 PVAGYNKE
+2256 
-2264 VDGYD
+2264 
-2269 LINTKSEKIEITG
+2269 
-2282 TKTWRV
+2282 
-2288 PDGTELPESITVI
+2288 
-2301 LKRNDEPVARKKV
+2301 
-2314 TAADDWSYEFTE
+2314 
-2326 LPAYSEDG
+2326 
-2334 RTAYTYTVDEESVE
+2334 
-2348 GYITTTVSGSNLINT
+2348 
-2363 ITGTTSVSGTKTW
+2363 
-2376 RAPEGTE
+2376 
-2383 LPESITVIL
+2383 
-2392 KRNDEPVARK
+2392 
-2402 KVTAADDWSYE
+2402 
-2413 FTELPAYSEDGRT
+2413 
-2426 AYTYTVDEEPVAGY
+2426 
-2440 NKEVDGYDLI
+2440 
-2450 NTKSEKIEI
+2450 
-2459 TGTKTWRVPDGTEL
+2459 
-2473 PESITVILKRNDEPV
+2473 
-2488 ARKKVTAADD
+2488 
-2498 WSYEFTELPA
+2498 
-2508 YSEDGL
+2508 
-2514 TAYTYTV
+2514 
-2521 DEEPVEGY
+2521 
-2529 ITTVSGTNL
+2529 
-2538 INTIT
+2538 
-2543 GTTSVSGTKTW
+2543 
-2554 RAPEGTELPESITVI
+2554 
-2569 LNRNG
+2569 
-2574 SPVDSKKVTATDDW
+2574 
-2588 SYEFTNLP
+2588 
-2596 AYSEDGRTAYT
+2596 
-2607 YTVDEESVEGYI
+2607 VEGYI

-2693 AYTYTVDEEPVEG
+2693 AYTYTVDEEPV
-2706 YITAVSGTNLINTI
+2706 
-2720 TGTTSVSGTK
+2720 
-2730 TWRVPEGT
+2730 
-2738 ELPESITV
+2738 
-2746 ILNRNDEPVAR
+2746 
-2757 KKVTAADD
+2757 
-2765 WSYEFTELPAY
+2765 
-2776 SEDGSTAYTYTVDEE
+2776 
-2791 PVEGY
+2791 
-2796 ITAVSGTNLIN
+2796 
-2807 TITGTTSVSGTK
+2807 
-2819 TWRAPEGTKLP
+2819 
-2830 ESITVI
+2830 
-2836 LNRNGSPVDS
+2836 
-2846 KKVTATDDWS
+2846 
-2856 YEFTNLPAYSEDG
+2856 
-2869 LTAYTYTVDEESVA
+2869 A

-2901 IEITGTKTWRAPEGT
+2901 IEITGTKTWRVPEGT
-2916 ELPESI
+2916 KLPESI
-2922 TVILKRNDEPVAR
+2922 TVILNRNDEPVAR

-2981 DLINTI
+2981 NLINTI

-2998 NGEELEGATIQLI
+2998 DGEELEGATIQLI

-3023 STNKAHEV
+3023 STNEAHEV

-3050 YSITSDTTFELKEDG
+3050 YGITSDTTFELKEDG

-3091 FIINKVSATDDHELY
+3091 FIVNKVSATDDHELY

-3274 TLPSPDDEGS
+3274 TLPSPDDEES

-3307 PTTTLSSERVILGIE
+3307 PTTTPSSERVILGIE